1 MLKLK
6 LYLILIQSFAYTL
19 KINPKTLRYNSLN
32 FSLKGFHARFIRICY
47 PPPPQSAIKHRTPNN
62 EEIELPTH
70 ITSNLKKELRDYQ
83 KQAIYSYLEK
93 RQFNPTQ
100 KHFMF
105 EMATGSGKTLVMA
118 GLILEC
124 YKQGYQNFIFFVNS
138 ASILEKTKLNFID
151 SASSK
156 YLFSEN
162 ININDENTEIKSI
175 NNLNESHNNAI
186 NIYFSTIQG
195 LFSLFTRA
203 KENAITLEDL
213 KDQKLVFL
221 ADEAHHLNTE
231 TKKKLNDSEASEK
244 RNWESVVKLALEQNK
259 DNLLLEFSATIPN
272 EKSVKEK
279 YENLKAFTYTLKEF
293 SEDKF
298 CKNIYSLSY
307 ENKELE
313 TRFLGACVSSL
324 YKELLAQHHNIE
336 NFKPCILFKSERI
349 EESRKNQERFN
360 TFLENLNP
368 LDLEN
373 FFNHSRNAF
382 FKAAKSFFD
391 EKNYAPNLVALLQ
404 NKFKE
409 SVQINTNNEKELEK
423 GMLLLNSLEDRDNP
437 KRVIFSVDKLN
448 EGWDVLN
455 LFDIVRLKN
464 KANQKDTIKDAQLIG
479 RGARYYPFSYNDFKP
494 SCIEFYQRKFDLF
507 NPLSALERLD
517 YHAIYDSEFIA
528 KLKKELQELGL
539 GFIEKEKEK
548 TTIPLTPTKRFKC
561 YYASN
566 TKDKKKNLFNMDY
579 SDPVE
584 VKLKSLHVPLF
595 AFGVREKKVDF
606 KEENKG
612 DRTYYMT
619 HALNKI
625 PLNYF
630 LKALNLKNLDF
641 KTLKKAFK
649 KHAFNNKVGFIE
661 QYISPLKTNFHK
673 NQKFDDNKTL
683 LKLAVYVIENL
694 KDTLLKEQ
702 NEPSVSALELK
713 EFETHNKSLSTS
725 EWEKDVPPY
734 EWLLFK
740 DMRKLDSDLERE
752 FLGFINDHKELL
764 NKKFKEWCVLRND
777 HFTELKV
784 FCNIE
789 GPFYAQGFE
798 PDFILFAQTHED
810 GFLGFTCYMEAK
822 GEHLEP
828 SNAWKKEF
836 LGMLENATLKSHNK
850 KLHLKGLPFFT
861 LHNREVNDEFQ
872 TAFHQTFKDKEC

>member
-1 MLKLK
+1 
-6 LYLILIQSFAYTL
+6 
-19 KINPKTLRYNSLN
+19 
-32 FSLKGFHARFIRICY
+32 
-47 PPPPQSAIKHRTPNN
+47 PPPQSAIKDRTPNN
-62 EEIELPTH
+62 KEIELPTH
-70 ITSNLKKELRDYQ
+70 ITSNLKKELRGYQ

-93 RQFNPTQ
+93 RQSNPTQ

-138 ASILEKTKLNFID
+138 ASILEKTKLNFTD

-162 ININDENTEIKSI
+162 ININDKNTEIKSI

-259 DNLLLEFSATIPN
+259 DNLLLEFSATIPK
-272 EKSVKEK
+272 EKSVEDK
-279 YENLKAFTYTLKEF
+279 YKNLKAFAYTLKQF

-324 YKELLAQHHNIE
+324 YKELLAQRHNIE

-349 EESRKNQERFN
+349 EESKKNQERFN
-360 TFLENLNP
+360 AFLENLSP

-373 FFNHSRNAF
+373 FFHYGRNAF

-391 EKNYAPNLVALLQ
+391 EQNHAPNLVALLQ

-409 SVQINTNNEKELEK
+409 SVQINTNNEKELENH
-423 GMLLLNSLEDRDNP
+423 MLLLNSLEDRDNP

-494 SCIEFYQRKFDLF
+494 GRIEFYQRKFDLF

-528 KLKKELQELGL
+528 KLNEKLQISGL
-539 GFIEKEKEK
+539 GFVDEKR
-548 TTIPLTPTKRFKC
+548 TIPLTPTKRFKC

-566 TKDKKKNLFNMDY
+566 KREKNNNLFNKDY
-579 SDPVE
+579 SDTVE
-584 VKLKSLHVPLF
+584 ATLKSLHVPLF
-595 AFGVREKKVDF
+595 GFNVREKKVDF

-612 DRTYYMT
+612 DKTYYIPYI
-619 HALNKI
+619 LDKI

-641 KTLKKAFK
+641 KTLKKAFT

-673 NQKFDDNKTL
+673 NQKFDDNEIL
-683 LKLAVYVIENL
+683 LKLAVYIIENL

-702 NEPSVSALELK
+702 DEYDVSALELK
-713 EFETHNKSLSTS
+713 EFETHNKSLSAS
-725 EWEKDVPPY
+725 EWEKNIPPY

-740 DMRKLDSDLERE
+740 DMRKLDSDLERK
-752 FLGFINDHKELL
+752 FLDFINDHKELL
-764 NKKFKEWCVLRND
+764 DKKFKEWCVLRND
-777 HFTELKV
+777 HFAELKV
-784 FCNIE
+784 FCNIK

-810 GFLGFTCYMEAK
+810 EFLGFTCYMEAK
-822 GEHLEP
+822 GEHLEH
-828 SNAWKKEF
+828 SNAWKEEF
-836 LGMLENATLKSHNK
+836 LEMLENATLKSHNK

-861 LHNREVNDEFQ
+861 LHNSVINDEFQ

>member
-1 MLKLK
+1 
-6 LYLILIQSFAYTL
+6 
-19 KINPKTLRYNSLN
+19 
-32 FSLKGFHARFIRICY
+32 
-47 PPPPQSAIKHRTPNN
+47 
-62 EEIELPTH
+62 
-70 ITSNLKKELRDYQ
+70 
-83 KQAIYSYLEK
+83 
-93 RQFNPTQ
+93 
-100 KHFMF
+100 MF

-138 ASILEKTKLNFID
+138 TSILEKTKLNFTD
-151 SASSK
+151 SVSSK

-162 ININDENTEIKSI
+162 ISINDENTEIKSI
-175 NNLNESHNNAI
+175 NNLNESQTSAI

-195 LFSLFTRA
+195 LFSLFTKV
-203 KENAITLEDL
+203 KENAITIEDL

-231 TKKKLNDSEASEK
+231 TKKKLNNAESSEK
-244 RNWESVVKLALEQNK
+244 HNWESVVKLALEQNK

-272 EKSVKEK
+272 EKSVKDK
-279 YENLKAFTYTLKEF
+279 YENLKVITYTLKEF

-349 EESRKNQERFN
+349 EDSKENQERFN
-360 TFLENLNP
+360 AFLENLSP

-382 FKAAKSFFD
+382 FKDAKDFFD
-391 EKNYAPNLVALLQ
+391 KQHYTPNLAAFLQ
-404 NKFKE
+404 TKFKK

-423 GMLLLNSLEDRDNP
+423 GMLLLNSLEDRQNP

-464 KANQKDTIKDAQLIG
+464 KASQKDTTKDAQLIG
-479 RGARYYPFSYNDFKP
+479 RGARYYPFSYNDLKA
-494 SCIEFYQRKFDLF
+494 SNIEFYQRKFDLF

-528 KLKKELQELGL
+528 ELKKDLEKLGL
-539 GFIEKEKEK
+539 GLMDEKENKEK
-548 TTIPLTPTKRFKC
+548 QTIPLTPTKCFKC

-566 TKDKKKNLFNMDY
+566 TKDKNKNLFTKDY
-579 SDPVE
+579 TGPVG
-584 VKLKSLHVPLF
+584 VKLESLHVPLS
-595 AFGVREKKVDF
+595 GSNVHEKKVDF

-612 DRTYYMT
+612 DKTYYKPHT
-619 HALNKI
+619 LDKI

-630 LKALNLKNLDF
+630 LKALNVKNLDF

-649 KHAFNNKVGFIE
+649 KHAFNNKVEFIE
-661 QYISPLKTNFHK
+661 RYISQLKTNFHK
-673 NQKFDDNKTL
+673 NQKFDDNKIL
-683 LKLAVYVIENL
+683 LKLAVYIIENL

-702 NEPSVSALELK
+702 DKYNVSALELK
-713 EFETHNKSLSTS
+713 EFETHNRSLSAS
-725 EWEKDVPPY
+725 EFEKDIPFY

-740 DMRKLDSDLERE
+740 DMRKLDSDLERK
-752 FLGFINDHKELL
+752 FLDFINDHKEVLD
-764 NKKFKEWCVLRND
+764 KKFKEWCVLRND
-777 HFTELKV
+777 YFTELKV

-789 GPFYAQGFE
+789 NSPYYAQGFE
-798 PDFILFAQTHED
+798 PDFILFAQTHSDE
-810 GFLGFTCYMEAK
+810 FLGFTCYMEAK
-822 GEHLEP
+822 GEHLEH
-828 SNAWKKEF
+828 SNAWKEEF
-836 LGMLENATLKSHNK
+836 LEMLENAALKSHNK
-850 KLHLKGLPFFT
+850 KLDLKGLPFFT
-861 LHNREVNDEFQ
+861 LHNRVANSEFT
-872 TAFHQTFKDKEC
+872 TAFNQIFKDQKC

>member
-1 MLKLK
+1 
-6 LYLILIQSFAYTL
+6 
-19 KINPKTLRYNSLN
+19 
-32 FSLKGFHARFIRICY
+32 
-47 PPPPQSAIKHRTPNN
+47 PPQSAIKNHALNNAPNN
-62 EEIELPTH
+62 EEIDLPTH

-83 KQAIYSYLEK
+83 KQAIYNYLEK
-93 RQFNPTQ
+93 RQSNPTQ

-138 ASILEKTKLNFID
+138 TSILEKTRLNFTD
-151 SASSK
+151 SVSSK

-175 NNLNESHNNAI
+175 NNLNESHNGAI

-195 LFSLFTRA
+195 LFSLFTKA
-203 KENAITLEDL
+203 KENAISIEDL

-259 DNLLLEFSATIPN
+259 DNLLLEFSATIPK
-272 EKSVKEK
+272 EKSVEEK
-279 YENLKAFTYTLKEF
+279 YKNLKVATYTLKEF

-349 EESRKNQERFN
+349 EDSKENQERFN
-360 TFLENLNP
+360 AFLENLSP

-373 FFNHSRNAF
+373 FFNYSRNAF
-382 FKAAKSFFD
+382 FKDAKNFFD
-391 EKNYAPNLVALLQ
+391 KQKYTPNLTAFLQ
-404 NKFKE
+404 TKFKK

-464 KANQKDTIKDAQLIG
+464 KASQKDTTKDAQLIG

-494 SCIEFYQRKFDLF
+494 SRIEFYQRKFDF
-507 NPLSALERLD
+507 SNPLSALERLD
-517 YHAIYDSEFIA
+517 YHAVYDSEFIA
-528 KLKKELQELGL
+528 QLNNELQDLGL
-539 GFIEKEKEK
+539 GFVNEKQ
-548 TTIPLTPTKRFKC
+548 TIPLTPTKRFKC

-566 TKDKKKNLFNMDY
+566 KRDKNKNLFNKDY
-579 SDPVE
+579 TDPVE
-584 VKLKSLHVPLF
+584 ATLQSLHVPLF
-595 AFGVREKKVDF
+595 AFNVREKKVDF

-612 DRTYYMT
+612 DRTYYIPHT
-619 HALNKI
+619 LDKI
-625 PLNYF
+625 PINYF

-661 QYISPLKTNFHK
+661 RYISPLKTNFHK
-673 NQKFDDNKTL
+673 NQKFDDNKNL
-683 LKLAVYVIENL
+683 LKLAVYIIENL

-702 NEPSVSALELK
+702 DKYEVSALELK
-713 EFETHNKSLSTS
+713 EFETHNKSLSAS
-725 EWEKDVPPY
+725 EWEKDIPFY

-752 FLGFINDHKELL
+752 FLDFINKNKEVLD
-764 NKKFKEWCVLRND
+764 KKFKEWCVLRND

-810 GFLGFTCYMEAK
+810 EFLGFTCYMEAK
-822 GEHLEP
+822 GEYLED
-828 SNAWKKEF
+828 SNAWKEEF
-836 LGMLENATLKSHNK
+836 LEALENTTLKSHNK

-861 LHNREVNDEFQ
+861 FTNNNRRLNAEFVE
-872 TAFHQTFKDKEC
+872 AFNQTFKDKEC

>member
-1 MLKLK
+1 M
-6 LYLILIQSFAYTL
+6 ILIQARASKVNL
-19 KINPKTLRYNSLN
+19 KTLRYNFLT
-32 FSLKGFHARFIRICY
+32 FSLRDFMQDLFTQGY
-47 PPPPQSAIKHRTPNN
+47 PPPPQSAIKDHAPNN
-62 EEIELPTH
+62 GEIELPTH
-70 ITSNLKKELRDYQ
+70 ITSNLKNELRDYQ
-83 KQAIYSYLEK
+83 KQAINNYLEK
-93 RQFNPTQ
+93 RQSNPFQ

-138 ASILEKTKLNFID
+138 TSILEKTKLNFTD
-151 SASSK
+151 SVSSK
-156 YLFSEN
+156 YLFNEN

-175 NNLNESHNNAI
+175 NNLNESHNSAI

-195 LFSLFTRA
+195 LFSLFTKA
-203 KENAITLEDL
+203 KENAITIEDL

-231 TKKKLNDSEASEK
+231 TKKKLSDAESSEK

-259 DNLLLEFSATIPN
+259 NNLLLEFSATIPN
-272 EKSVKEK
+272 EKSVEEK
-279 YENLKAFTYTLKEF
+279 YKNLKVATYTLKEF

-324 YKELLAQHHNIE
+324 YKELLAQHHNVG

-349 EESRKNQERFN
+349 EDSKENQERFN
-360 TFLENLNP
+360 TFLENLSP

-382 FKAAKSFFD
+382 FKAAKNFFD
-391 EKNYAPNLVALLQ
+391 ERNYTPNLVAFLQ
-404 NKFKE
+404 TKFKK
-409 SVQINTNNEKELEK
+409 STQINTNNEKELEK

-464 KANQKDTIKDAQLIG
+464 KANQKDTTKDAQLIG

-494 SCIEFYQRKFDLF
+494 SCIEFYQRKFDF
-507 NPLSALERLD
+507 SNPLSALERLD

-528 KLKKELQELGL
+528 QLNNELQDLGL
-539 GFIEKEKEK
+539 GFVNEKQ
-548 TTIPLTPTKRFKC
+548 TIPLTPTKRFKC

-566 TKDKKKNLFNMDY
+566 KREKNNNLFNKDY

-584 VKLKSLHVPLF
+584 ATLKSLHVPLF
-595 AFGVREKKVDF
+595 GFNVREKKVDF

-612 DRTYYMT
+612 DTTYYIPHT
-619 HALNKI
+619 LDKI
-625 PLNYF
+625 PINYF

-661 QYISPLKTNFHK
+661 QYISHLKTNFHK
-673 NQKFDDNKTL
+673 NQKFDNNEIL
-683 LKLAVYVIENL
+683 LKLAVYIIENL

-702 NEPSVSALELK
+702 DKYEVSALELK
-713 EFETHNKSLSTS
+713 EFETHNKSLSAS
-725 EWEKDVPPY
+725 EWEKNIPPY

-740 DMRKLDSDLERE
+740 DMRKLDSDLERK

-789 GPFYAQGFE
+789 NSPFYAQGFE

-810 GFLGFTCYMEAK
+810 EFLGFTCYMEAK

-828 SNAWKKEF
+828 SNAWKEEF
-836 LGMLENATLKSHNK
+836 LETLENATLKSHNK

-861 LHNREVNDEFQ
+861 LHNDVINDEFQ

>member
-1 MLKLK
+1 
-6 LYLILIQSFAYTL
+6 
-19 KINPKTLRYNSLN
+19 
-32 FSLKGFHARFIRICY
+32 
-47 PPPPQSAIKHRTPNN
+47 
-62 EEIELPTH
+62 
-70 ITSNLKKELRDYQ
+70 
-83 KQAIYSYLEK
+83 
-93 RQFNPTQ
+93 
-100 KHFMF
+100 MF

-138 ASILEKTKLNFID
+138 TSILEKTKLNFTD

-175 NNLNESHNNAI
+175 NNLNESNNGAI

-195 LFSLFTRA
+195 LFSLLTKV
-203 KENAITLEDL
+203 KENAITMEDL

-231 TKKKLNDSEASEK
+231 TKKKLSDAEFSEK

-272 EKSVKEK
+272 EKSVKDK
-279 YENLKAFTYTLKEF
+279 YENLKAITYTLKEF

-307 ENKELE
+307 ENKESE

-349 EESRKNQERFN
+349 EDSKENQKRFN
-360 TFLENLNP
+360 AFLENLSP
-368 LDLEN
+368 LDVEN
-373 FFNHSRNAF
+373 FFNYSRNAF
-382 FKAAKSFFD
+382 FKDAKNFFD
-391 EKNYAPNLVALLQ
+391 ERNYTPNLVAFLQ
-404 NKFKE
+404 TKFKK

-464 KANQKDTIKDAQLIG
+464 KAIQKDTIKDAQLIG
-479 RGARYYPFSYNDFKP
+479 RGARYYPFSYNDFKQNR
-494 SCIEFYQRKFDLF
+494 IEFYQRKFDLSH
-507 NPLSALERLD
+507 PLSVLERLD

-528 KLKKELQELGL
+528 KLNKDLEELGL
-539 GFIEKEKEK
+539 GFINEQEKQ
-548 TTIPLTPTKRFKC
+548 TIPLTPTKHFKC

-566 TKDKKKNLFNMDY
+566 TKDKKKNLLKDY
-579 SDPVE
+579 TGPIE
-584 VKLKSLHVPLF
+584 AKLRSLHVPLF
-595 AFGVREKKVDF
+595 GFSVHEKKVDF
-606 KEENKG
+606 KENKG
-612 DRTYYMT
+612 DGTRYELL
-619 HALNKI
+619 ALNKI

-630 LKALNLKNLDF
+630 LKALNVKNLDF

-649 KHAFNNKVGFIE
+649 KHPFNNKVEFIE
-661 QYISPLKTNFHK
+661 QYISQLKTNFHK
-673 NQKFDDNKTL
+673 KQKFDDEKTL
-683 LKLAVYVIENL
+683 LKLAVYIIENL
-694 KDTLLKEQ
+694 NDTLLKEQ
-702 NEPSVSALELK
+702 DQYEVSALELK
-713 EFETHNKSLSTS
+713 EFETHNRSLSAS
-725 EWEKDVPPY
+725 EFEKDIPPY

-740 DMRKLDSDLERE
+740 DMRKLDSELERE
-752 FLGFINDHKELL
+752 FLDYINDHKEILD
-764 NKKFKEWCVLRND
+764 KKFKEWCVLRND

-789 GPFYAQGFE
+789 GNYHGQGFE

-810 GFLGFTCYMEAK
+810 EFLGFTCYMEAK
-822 GEHLEP
+822 GEYLEP

-836 LGMLENATLKSHNK
+836 LERLESATLKSRNK
-850 KLHLKGLPFFT
+850 KLDLKGLPFFT
-861 LHNREVNDEFQ
+861 LPNKAITEEFQ
-872 TAFHQTFKDKEC
+872 NAFDKIFKNHSC

>member
-1 MLKLK
+1 
-6 LYLILIQSFAYTL
+6 
-19 KINPKTLRYNSLN
+19 
-32 FSLKGFHARFIRICY
+32 
-47 PPPPQSAIKHRTPNN
+47 
-62 EEIELPTH
+62 
-70 ITSNLKKELRDYQ
+70 
-83 KQAIYSYLEK
+83 
-93 RQFNPTQ
+93 
-100 KHFMF
+100 MF

-138 ASILEKTKLNFID
+138 TSILEKTKLNFTD

-162 ININDENTEIKSI
+162 ININDENIEIKSI
-175 NNLNESHNNAI
+175 NNLNESHSNAI

-195 LFSLFTRA
+195 LFSLFTKA

-259 DNLLLEFSATIPN
+259 DNLLLEFSATIPK
-272 EKSVKEK
+272 EKSVEEK
-279 YENLKAFTYTLKEF
+279 YKNLKVATYTLKEF

-307 ENKELE
+307 ENKELK

-324 YKELLAQHHNIE
+324 YKELLAQHYNIE

-349 EESRKNQERFN
+349 EDSKENQERFN
-360 TFLENLNP
+360 AFLENLIP

-373 FFNHSRNAF
+373 FFNYSRNAF
-382 FKAAKSFFD
+382 FKDAKNFFD
-391 EKNYAPNLVALLQ
+391 KQHYTPNLAALLQ
-404 NKFKE
+404 TKFKK

-464 KANQKDTIKDAQLIG
+464 KASQKDTTKDAQLIG

-494 SCIEFYQRKFDLF
+494 NRIEFYQRKFDF
-507 NPLSALERLD
+507 SNPLSALERLD
-517 YHAIYDSEFIA
+517 YHAVYDSEFIA
-528 KLKKELQELGL
+528 QLNNELQVLGL
-539 GFIEKEKEK
+539 GFVNEKQ
-548 TTIPLTPTKRFKC
+548 TIPLTPTKRFKC

-566 TKDKKKNLFNMDY
+566 TKDKKKNLFNKDY
-579 SDPVE
+579 TDPVK
-584 VKLKSLHVPLF
+584 VKLQSLHVPLC
-595 AFGVREKKVDF
+595 AFDVREKQVDF

-612 DRTYYMT
+612 DTTYYIPHT
-619 HALNKI
+619 LDKI

-649 KHAFNNKVGFIE
+649 KHPFNNKVGFIE
-661 QYISPLKTNFHK
+661 CYISPLKTNFHK
-673 NQKFDDNKTL
+673 DQKFDDNKIL
-683 LKLAVYVIENL
+683 LKLAVYIIENL

-702 NEPSVSALELK
+702 DKYEMSALELK
-713 EFETHNKSLSTS
+713 EFETHNKSLSAS
-725 EWEKDVPPY
+725 EWEKDIPFY

-740 DMRKLDSDLERE
+740 DMRKLDSDLERK
-752 FLGFINDHKELL
+752 FLVFINDNKEVLD
-764 NKKFKEWCVLRND
+764 KKFKEWCVLRND

-789 GPFYAQGFE
+789 NSPYYAQGFE
-798 PDFILFAQTHED
+798 PDFILFAQTHSDE
-810 GFLGFTCYMEAK
+810 FLGFTCYMEAK

-836 LGMLENATLKSHNK
+836 LEMLENAALKSHNK
-850 KLHLKGLPFFT
+850 KLDLKGLPFFT
-861 LHNREVNDEFQ
+861 LHNNKAVNDEFA
-872 TAFHQTFKDKEC
+872 TAFDQIFKD

>member
-1 MLKLK
+1 M
-6 LYLILIQSFAYTL
+6 
-19 KINPKTLRYNSLN
+19 
-32 FSLKGFHARFIRICY
+32 KGFHARFIRTCY
-47 PPPPQSAIKHRTPNN
+47 PPPPQSAIKDRTPNN
-62 EEIELPTH
+62 APNDKEIELPTH

-83 KQAIYSYLEK
+83 KQAIYNYLEK
-93 RQFNPTQ
+93 RQSNPTQ

-124 YKQGYQNFIFFVNS
+124 CKQGYQNFIFFVNS
-138 ASILEKTKLNFID
+138 TSILEKTKLNFTD
-151 SASSK
+151 SVSSK

-195 LFSLFTRA
+195 LFSLFTKA

-231 TKKKLNDSEASEK
+231 TKKKLSDAEFSEK

-272 EKSVKEK
+272 EKSVKDK
-279 YENLKAFTYTLKEF
+279 YENLKVVTYTLKEF

-307 ENKELE
+307 ENKALE

-349 EESRKNQERFN
+349 EESKKNQERFN
-360 TFLENLNP
+360 AFLENLSP

-373 FFNHSRNAF
+373 FFHYSRNAF
-382 FKAAKSFFD
+382 FKDAKNFFD
-391 EKNYAPNLVALLQ
+391 KQKYTPNLTAFLQ
-404 NKFKE
+404 TKFKK
-409 SVQINTNNEKELEK
+409 STQINTNNEKELEK

-464 KANQKDTIKDAQLIG
+464 KASQKDTIKDAQLIG
-479 RGARYYPFSYNDFKP
+479 RGARYYPFSYNDLKP
-494 SCIEFYQRKFDLF
+494 SQIEFYQRKFDF
-507 NPLSALERLD
+507 SNPLSTLERLD
-517 YHAIYDSEFIA
+517 YHAVYDSEFIA
-528 KLKKELQELGL
+528 KLNNELQDLGL
-539 GFIEKEKEK
+539 GFVNEKQ
-548 TTIPLTPTKRFKC
+548 TIPLTPTKHFKC

-566 TKDKKKNLFNMDY
+566 TKDKNKNLFNKDY
-579 SDPVE
+579 TDPVE
-584 VKLKSLHVPLF
+584 ATLKSLHVPLF
-595 AFGVREKKVDF
+595 AFDVREKKVDF

-612 DRTYYMT
+612 DRTYY
-619 HALNKI
+619 I
-625 PLNYF
+625 PHTLGEIPINYF

-649 KHAFNNKVGFIE
+649 KHAFNNKVEFIE
-661 QYISPLKTNFHK
+661 RYVSLLKTNFHK
-673 NQKFDDNKTL
+673 SQKFDNNEIL
-683 LKLAVYVIENL
+683 LKLAVYIIGNL

-702 NEPSVSALELK
+702 DKYEVSALELK
-713 EFETHNKSLSTS
+713 EFETHNKSLSAS
-725 EWEKDVPPY
+725 EWEKDIPFY

-740 DMRKLDSDLERE
+740 DMRKLDSDLERD
-752 FLGFINDHKELL
+752 FLVFINDHKEILD
-764 NKKFKEWCVLRND
+764 KKFKEWCVLRND

-789 GPFYAQGFE
+789 NSPYYAEGFE
-798 PDFILFAQTHED
+798 PDFILFAQTHSDE
-810 GFLGFTCYMEAK
+810 FLGFTCYMEAK

-828 SNAWKKEF
+828 SSAWKKEF
-836 LGMLENATLKSHNK
+836 LETLENAALKSRNK
-850 KLHLKGLPFFT
+850 KLNLKGLPFFT
-861 LHNREVNDEFQ
+861 LHNGVVNEKFD
-872 TAFHQTFKDKEC
+872 TAFNQIFKDPSC

>member
-1 MLKLK
+1 MK
-6 LYLILIQSFAYTL
+6 
-19 KINPKTLRYNSLN
+19 N
-32 FSLKGFHARFIRICY
+32 H
-47 PPPPQSAIKHRTPNN
+47 TPNN
-62 EEIELPTH
+62 APNNKEIELPTH

-83 KQAIYSYLEK
+83 KQAIHNYLEK
-93 RQFNPTQ
+93 RQSHPTQ

-138 ASILEKTKLNFID
+138 TSILEKTKLNFTD
-151 SASSK
+151 SVSSK

-195 LFSLFTRA
+195 LFSLFTKA

-279 YENLKAFTYTLKEF
+279 YENLKVATYTLKEF

-349 EESRKNQERFN
+349 EDSKENQERFN
-360 TFLENLNP
+360 AFLENLSP

-373 FFNHSRNAF
+373 FFHYSRNAF
-382 FKAAKSFFD
+382 FKAAKNFFD
-391 EKNYAPNLVALLQ
+391 KQKYTPNLTALLQ
-404 NKFKE
+404 TKFKK
-409 SVQINTNNEKELEK
+409 STQINTNNEKELEK

-464 KANQKDTIKDAQLIG
+464 KASQKDTIKDAQLIG

-494 SCIEFYQRKFDLF
+494 GRIEFYQRKFDLF

-528 KLKKELQELGL
+528 KLNNELQISGL
-539 GFIEKEKEK
+539 GFVNEKQ
-548 TTIPLTPTKRFKC
+548 TIPLTPTKRFKC

-566 TKDKKKNLFNMDY
+566 KREKNNNLFNKDY
-579 SDPVE
+579 SAPVE
-584 VKLKSLHVPLF
+584 ATLKSLHVPLF
-595 AFGVREKKVDF
+595 GFNVHEKKVGF

-612 DRTYYMT
+612 DETYFEPHT
-619 HALNKI
+619 LNEI
-625 PLNYF
+625 PINYF

-661 QYISPLKTNFHK
+661 RYVSSLKTNFHIS
-673 NQKFDDNKTL
+673 QKFDDNKIL
-683 LKLAVYVIENL
+683 LKLAVYIIGNL

-702 NEPSVSALELK
+702 DKYEVSALELK
-713 EFETHNKSLSTS
+713 EFETHNKSLSAS
-725 EWEKDVPPY
+725 EWEKGIPFY

-740 DMRKLDSDLERE
+740 DMRKLDSDLERK
-752 FLGFINDHKELL
+752 FLDFINKNKELL
-764 NKKFKEWCVLRND
+764 DKKFKEWCVLRND
-777 HFTELKV
+777 HFAELKV

-810 GFLGFTCYMEAK
+810 EFLGFTCYMEVK
-822 GEHLEP
+822 GEHLER
-828 SNAWKKEF
+828 SSAWKKEF
-836 LGMLENATLKSHNK
+836 LEMLENATLKSHNK

-861 LHNREVNDEFQ
+861 FTNNNRRLNAEFVE
-872 TAFHQTFKDKEC
+872 AFNQTFKDKEC

>member
-1 MLKLK
+1 MQDSS
-6 LYLILIQSFAYTL
+6 IQS
-19 KINPKTLRYNSLN
+19 
-32 FSLKGFHARFIRICY
+32 Y
-47 PPPPQSAIKHRTPNN
+47 PPPPQSAIKNHALNNAPNN
-62 EEIELPTH
+62 KEIDLPTH

-83 KQAIYSYLEK
+83 KQAIYNYLEK
-93 RQFNPTQ
+93 RQSHPTQ

-138 ASILEKTKLNFID
+138 TSILEKTKLNFTD
-151 SASSK
+151 SVSSK

-162 ININDENTEIKSI
+162 IHINDENTEIKSI

-195 LFSLFTRA
+195 LFSLFTKA
-203 KENAITLEDL
+203 KENAISIEDL

-244 RNWESVVKLALEQNK
+244 RNWESVAKLALEQNK
-259 DNLLLEFSATIPN
+259 DNLLLEFSATIPK
-272 EKSVKEK
+272 EKSVEEK
-279 YENLKAFTYTLKEF
+279 YKNLKVVTYTLKEF

-307 ENKELE
+307 ENKALE

-349 EESRKNQERFN
+349 EDSKENQERFN
-360 TFLENLNP
+360 AFLDNLSP
-368 LDLEN
+368 SDLEN
-373 FFNHSRNAF
+373 FFNYSRNAF
-382 FKAAKSFFD
+382 FKDAKNFFD
-391 EKNYAPNLVALLQ
+391 ERNYTANLVAFLQ
-404 NKFKE
+404 TKFKK
-409 SVQINTNNEKELEK
+409 STQINTNNEKELEK

-464 KANQKDTIKDAQLIG
+464 KANQKDTTKEAQLIG

-494 SCIEFYQRKFDLF
+494 SRIEFYQRKFDF
-507 NPLSALERLD
+507 SNPLSALERLD

-528 KLKKELQELGL
+528 QLKKDLKEIGL
-539 GFIEKEKEK
+539 GFIDENKEKQ
-548 TTIPLTPTKRFKC
+548 TIPLTPTKRFKC

-566 TKDKKKNLFNMDY
+566 TKDKNKNLFNKDY
-579 SDPVE
+579 TDPVE
-584 VKLKSLHVPLF
+584 VKLQSLHVPLF
-595 AFGVREKKVDF
+595 AFDVREKKVDF
-606 KEENKG
+606 KEENKS
-612 DRTYYMT
+612 DKTFYLP
-619 HALNKI
+619 HALDKI

-649 KHAFNNKVGFIE
+649 KHAFNNKVEFIK

-673 NQKFDDNKTL
+673 SQKFDNNEIL
-683 LKLAVYVIENL
+683 LKLAVYIIENL

-702 NEPSVSALELK
+702 DKYEVSTLELK
-713 EFETHNKSLSTS
+713 EFETHNKSLSAS
-725 EWEKDVPPY
+725 EWEKDIPFY

-752 FLGFINDHKELL
+752 FLVFINDHKEVLD
-764 NKKFKEWCVLRND
+764 KKFKEWCVLRND
-777 HFTELKV
+777 HFTELKI
-784 FCNIE
+784 FCDIE

-810 GFLGFTCYMEAK
+810 EFLGFTCYMEAK

-828 SNAWKKEF
+828 SSAWKKEF
-836 LGMLENATLKSHNK
+836 LEMLENAALKSRNK
-850 KLHLKGLPFFT
+850 KLHLKGLPFFMF
-861 LHNREVNDEFQ
+861 HNGAVNGEFA

>member
-1 MLKLK
+1 MQDLFTQG
-6 LYLILIQSFAYTL
+6 Y
-19 KINPKTLRYNSLN
+19 
-32 FSLKGFHARFIRICY
+32 
-47 PPPPQSAIKHRTPNN
+47 PPQSAIKDRTPNN
-62 EEIELPTH
+62 APNNKEIELPTH

-83 KQAIYSYLEK
+83 KKAIHHYLEK
-93 RQFNPTQ
+93 RQSHPTQ

-124 YKQGYQNFIFFVNS
+124 CKQGYQNFIFFVNS
-138 ASILEKTKLNFID
+138 TSILEKTKLNFID

-162 ININDENTEIKSI
+162 IHINDENTEIKSI
-175 NNLNESHNNAI
+175 NNLNESQASAI

-195 LFSLFTRA
+195 LFSLFTKA
-203 KENAITLEDL
+203 KENAISIEDL

-231 TKKKLNDSEASEK
+231 TKKKLSDAESNEK
-244 RNWESVVKLALEQNK
+244 HNWESVVKLALEQNK

-272 EKSVKEK
+272 EKSVKDK
-279 YENLKAFTYTLKEF
+279 YKNLKVITYTLKEF

-307 ENKELE
+307 ENKEL
-313 TRFLGACVSSL
+313 
-324 YKELLAQHHNIE
+324 LAQHHNTG

-349 EESRKNQERFN
+349 EDSKDNQERFN
-360 TFLENLNP
+360 TFLENLSP

-382 FKAAKSFFD
+382 FKDSKNFFD
-391 EKNYAPNLVALLQ
+391 KQHYTPNLAALLQ
-404 NKFKE
+404 TKFKK

-423 GMLLLNSLEDRDNP
+423 SMLLLNSLEDRQNP

-464 KANQKDTIKDAQLIG
+464 KASQKDTTKDAQLIG
-479 RGARYYPFSYNDFKP
+479 RGARYYPFSYNDLKP
-494 SCIEFYQRKFDLF
+494 SQIEFYQRKFDLF
-507 NPLSALERLD
+507 NPLSTLERLD

-528 KLKKELQELGL
+528 KLNNELQDLGL
-539 GFIEKEKEK
+539 GFVNEKQ
-548 TTIPLTPTKRFKC
+548 TIPLTPTKHFKC

-566 TKDKKKNLFNMDY
+566 TKDKNKNLFNKDY
-579 SDPVE
+579 TDSVK
-584 VKLKSLHVPLF
+584 VKLQSLHVPLF
-595 AFGVREKKVDF
+595 AFDVREKKVDF
-606 KEENKG
+606 KEESKG
-612 DRTYYMT
+612 DTTYYIPHT
-619 HALNKI
+619 LDKI

-630 LKALNLKNLDF
+630 LKAFNLKNLDF

-661 QYISPLKTNFHK
+661 RYISPLKTNFHK
-673 NQKFDDNKTL
+673 NQKFDDNKIL
-683 LKLAVYVIENL
+683 LKLAVYIIENL

-702 NEPSVSALELK
+702 DKYEVSALELK
-713 EFETHNKSLSTS
+713 EFETHNKSLSAS
-725 EWEKDVPPY
+725 ELEKDIPSY

-740 DMRKLDSDLERE
+740 DMRKLDSDLERK
-752 FLGFINDHKELL
+752 FLDFINKHKEVLD
-764 NKKFKEWCVLRND
+764 KKFKEWCVLRND

-789 GPFYAQGFE
+789 NSPYYAQGFE
-798 PDFILFAQTHED
+798 PDFILFAQTHSDE
-810 GFLGFTCYMEAK
+810 FLGFTCYVEAK
-822 GEHLEP
+822 GEHLEH
-828 SNAWKKEF
+828 SNAWKEEF
-836 LGMLENATLKSHNK
+836 LEMLENAVLKSHNK
-850 KLHLKGLPFFT
+850 KLDLKGLPFFT
-861 LHNREVNDEFQ
+861 LKNIHNNKVVNSEFK
-872 TAFHQTFKDKEC
+872 TAFDQIFKDQEC

>member
-1 MLKLK
+1 MQDLFT
-6 LYLILIQSFAYTL
+6 Q
-19 KINPKTLRYNSLN
+19 
-32 FSLKGFHARFIRICY
+32 GY
-47 PPPPQSAIKHRTPNN
+47 PPPPQSAIKDRTPNTPN
-62 EEIELPTH
+62 NGGIELPTH
-70 ITSNLKKELRDYQ
+70 ITSNLKNELRNYQ
-83 KQAIYSYLEK
+83 KQAIHNYLEK
-93 RQFNPTQ
+93 RQSHPTQ

-124 YKQGYQNFIFFVNS
+124 CKQGYQNFIFFVNS
-138 ASILEKTKLNFID
+138 TSILEKTKLNFID
-151 SASSK
+151 SVSSK

-162 ININDENTEIKSI
+162 ITINDENTEIKSI
-175 NNLNESHNNAI
+175 NHLNESQASAI

-195 LFSLFTRA
+195 LFSLFTKA
-203 KENAITLEDL
+203 KENAISIEDL

-231 TKKKLNDSEASEK
+231 TKKKLSDAESNEK
-244 RNWESVVKLALEQNK
+244 HNWESVVKLALEQNK

-272 EKSVKEK
+272 EKSVKDK
-279 YENLKAFTYTLKEF
+279 YENLKVITYTLKEF

-349 EESRKNQERFN
+349 EDSKENQERFN
-360 TFLENLNP
+360 AFLENLSP

-382 FKAAKSFFD
+382 FKDAKNFFD
-391 EKNYAPNLVALLQ
+391 KQHYTTNLAALLQ
-404 NKFKE
+404 TKFKK

-423 GMLLLNSLEDRDNP
+423 SMLLLNSLEDRQNP

-464 KANQKDTIKDAQLIG
+464 KANQKDTTKDAQLIG
-479 RGARYYPFSYNDFKP
+479 RGARYYPFSYNDLKP
-494 SCIEFYQRKFDLF
+494 SQIEFYQRKFDLF

-528 KLKKELQELGL
+528 KLKKELQDLGL
-539 GFIEKEKEK
+539 GFVNEKQ
-548 TTIPLTPTKRFKC
+548 TIPLTPTKNLKC

-566 TKDKKKNLFNMDY
+566 TKNKNKNLFKDY
-579 SDPVE
+579 TDSVG
-584 VKLKSLHVPLF
+584 VKLQSLHVPLF

-612 DRTYYMT
+612 DKTYYIPHT
-619 HALNKI
+619 LDKI

-661 QYISPLKTNFHK
+661 RYISQLKTNFHK
-673 NQKFDDNKTL
+673 NQKFDDNKIL
-683 LKLAVYVIENL
+683 LKLAVYIIENL

-702 NEPSVSALELK
+702 DKYDVSALELK
-713 EFETHNKSLSTS
+713 EFETHNRSLSAS
-725 EWEKDVPPY
+725 ELEKDIPLY

-752 FLGFINDHKELL
+752 FLDFINNHKEVLD
-764 NKKFKEWCVLRND
+764 KRFKEWCVLRND
-777 HFTELKV
+777 RFTELKV

-789 GPFYAQGFE
+789 NSPYYAQGFE
-798 PDFILFAQTHED
+798 PDFILFAQTHSDE
-810 GFLGFTCYMEAK
+810 FLGFTCYMEAK
-822 GEHLEP
+822 GEHLEH
-828 SNAWKKEF
+828 SNAWKEEF
-836 LGMLENATLKSHNK
+836 LEMLENAVLKSHNK
-850 KLHLKGLPFFT
+850 KLDLKGLPFFT
-861 LHNREVNDEFQ
+861 LKNSVVSEFT
-872 TAFHQTFKDKEC
+872 TAFNQIFKDQKC

>member
-1 MLKLK
+1 MLC
-6 LYLILIQSFAYTL
+6 
-19 KINPKTLRYNSLN
+19 KIH
-32 FSLKGFHARFIRICY
+32 SLKVT
-47 PPPPQSAIKHRTPNN
+47 PPPQSAIKDHTPNN
-62 EEIELPTH
+62 VPSNGEIELPTH

-83 KQAIYSYLEK
+83 KQAIYNYLEK
-93 RQFNPTQ
+93 RQSHPTQ

-124 YKQGYQNFIFFVNS
+124 CKQGYQNFIFFVNS
-138 ASILEKTKLNFID
+138 TSILEKTKLNFTD

-175 NNLNESHNNAI
+175 NNLNESHNGAI

-195 LFSLFTRA
+195 LFSLFTKA
-203 KENAITLEDL
+203 KENAISIEDL

-259 DNLLLEFSATIPN
+259 DNLLLEFSATIPK
-272 EKSVKEK
+272 EKSVEEK
-279 YENLKAFTYTLKEF
+279 YKNLKVITYTLKEF

-349 EESRKNQERFN
+349 EDSKENQERFN
-360 TFLENLNP
+360 AFLENLSP

-373 FFNHSRNAF
+373 FFNYSRNAF
-382 FKAAKSFFD
+382 FKDSKNFFD
-391 EKNYAPNLVALLQ
+391 KQKYTSNLAALLQ
-404 NKFKE
+404 TKFKK
-409 SVQINTNNEKELEK
+409 STQINTNNEKELEK

-464 KANQKDTIKDAQLIG
+464 KASQKDTTKDAQLIG

-494 SCIEFYQRKFDLF
+494 GRIEFYQRKFDLF

-517 YHAIYDSEFIA
+517 YHAVYDSEFIA
-528 KLKKELQELGL
+528 KLNNELQDLGL
-539 GFIEKEKEK
+539 GFVNEKQ
-548 TTIPLTPTKRFKC
+548 TIPLTPTKRFKC

-566 TKDKKKNLFNMDY
+566 KRDKNKNLFNKDY
-579 SDPVE
+579 TDSVK
-584 VKLKSLHVPLF
+584 VKLQSLHVPLF
-595 AFGVREKKVDF
+595 AFNVREKKVDF

-612 DRTYYMT
+612 DRTYYIPHT
-619 HALNKI
+619 LNKI
-625 PLNYF
+625 PINYF

-649 KHAFNNKVGFIE
+649 KHAFSNKVGFIE
-661 QYISPLKTNFHK
+661 RYISHLKTNFHK
-673 NQKFDDNKTL
+673 DQKFDDNKIL
-683 LKLAVYVIENL
+683 LKLAVYIIENL
-694 KDTLLKEQ
+694 KDALLKEQ
-702 NEPSVSALELK
+702 DKYEVSALELR
-713 EFETHNKSLSTS
+713 EFETHNKSLSAS
-725 EWEKDVPPY
+725 EWEKNIPFY

-740 DMRKLDSDLERE
+740 DMRKLDNDLERD
-752 FLGFINDHKELL
+752 FLDFINKNKELL
-764 NKKFKEWCVLRND
+764 DKKFKEWCVLRND
-777 HFTELKV
+777 HFAELKV

-789 GPFYAQGFE
+789 NSPYYAQGFE
-798 PDFILFAQTHED
+798 PDFILFAQTHSDE
-810 GFLGFTCYMEAK
+810 FLGFTCYMEAK

-836 LGMLENATLKSHNK
+836 LEMLENATLKSHNK

-861 LHNREVNDEFQ
+861 LHNSVVNDRFRSN
-872 TAFHQTFKDKEC
+872 F

>member
-1 MLKLK
+1 MHSKL
-6 LYLILIQSFAYTL
+6 
-19 KINPKTLRYNSLN
+19 
-32 FSLKGFHARFIRICY
+32 
-47 PPPPQSAIKHRTPNN
+47 PPPPQSAIKNHALNNAPNN
-62 EEIELPTH
+62 EENNKEIDLPTH
-70 ITSNLKKELRDYQ
+70 ITNNLKKELRDYQ
-83 KQAIYSYLEK
+83 KKAIYNYLEK
-93 RQFNPTQ
+93 RQSHPTQ

-138 ASILEKTKLNFID
+138 TSILEKTKLNFTD

-195 LFSLFTRA
+195 LFSLFTKA

-259 DNLLLEFSATIPN
+259 DNLLLEFSATIPK
-272 EKSVKEK
+272 EKSVEEK
-279 YENLKAFTYTLKEF
+279 YKNLKVVTYTLKQF

-349 EESRKNQERFN
+349 EESKKSQERFN
-360 TFLENLNP
+360 AFLENLSP

-373 FFNHSRNAF
+373 FFNYSRNAF
-382 FKAAKSFFD
+382 FKDAKNFFD
-391 EKNYAPNLVALLQ
+391 KQKYTPNLTAFLQ
-404 NKFKE
+404 TKFKK
-409 SVQINTNNEKELEK
+409 STQINTNNEKELEK

-464 KANQKDTIKDAQLIG
+464 KASQKDTTKDAQLIG
-479 RGARYYPFSYNDFKP
+479 RGARYYPFSYNDSKP
-494 SCIEFYQRKFDLF
+494 SRIEFYQRKFDLF

-517 YHAIYDSEFIA
+517 YHAIYNSEFIA
-528 KLKKELQELGL
+528 QLKKELQDLGL
-539 GFIEKEKEK
+539 GFIEKEK

-566 TKDKKKNLFNMDY
+566 TKDKNKNLFNKDY
-579 SDPVE
+579 TDSVK
-584 VKLKSLHVPLF
+584 VKLQSLHVPLF
-595 AFGVREKKVDF
+595 AFDVREKKVDF

-612 DRTYYMT
+612 DTTYYIPHT
-619 HALNKI
+619 LDKI
-625 PLNYF
+625 PINYF

-649 KHAFNNKVGFIE
+649 KHAFNNKVEFIE
-661 QYISPLKTNFHK
+661 RYISHLKTNFHK
-673 NQKFDDNKTL
+673 NQKFDNNEIL
-683 LKLAVYVIENL
+683 LKLAVYIIENL

-702 NEPSVSALELK
+702 DKYEVSALELK
-713 EFETHNKSLSTS
+713 EFETHNKSLSAS
-725 EWEKDVPPY
+725 EWEKDIPFY

-740 DMRKLDSDLERE
+740 DMRKLDSDLERD
-752 FLGFINDHKELL
+752 FLGFINDNKEVLD
-764 NKKFKEWCVLRND
+764 KKFKEWCVLRND
-777 HFTELKV
+777 HFAELKV

-789 GPFYAQGFE
+789 NSPFYAQGFE
-798 PDFILFAQTHED
+798 PDFILFAQTHSDE
-810 GFLGFTCYMEAK
+810 FLGFTCYMEAK

-836 LGMLENATLKSHNK
+836 LEMLENATLKSHNK

-861 LHNREVNDEFQ
+861 LHNLHNNKAVSDEFA
-872 TAFHQTFKDKEC
+872 TAFDQIFKDQKC

>member
-1 MLKLK
+1 
-6 LYLILIQSFAYTL
+6 
-19 KINPKTLRYNSLN
+19 
-32 FSLKGFHARFIRICY
+32 
-47 PPPPQSAIKHRTPNN
+47 
-62 EEIELPTH
+62 
-70 ITSNLKKELRDYQ
+70 
-83 KQAIYSYLEK
+83 
-93 RQFNPTQ
+93 
-100 KHFMF
+100 MF

-124 YKQGYQNFIFFVNS
+124 CKQGYQNFIFFVNS
-138 ASILEKTKLNFID
+138 TSILEKTKLNFID

-162 ININDENTEIKSI
+162 VNINDENTEIKSI
-175 NNLNESHNNAI
+175 NHLNESQASAI

-195 LFSLFTRA
+195 LFSLFTKA
-203 KENAITLEDL
+203 KENAISIEDL

-244 RNWESVVKLALEQNK
+244 HNWESVVKLALEQNK

-272 EKSVKEK
+272 EKSVKDK
-279 YENLKAFTYTLKEF
+279 YKNLKVITYTLKEF

-349 EESRKNQERFN
+349 EDSKDNQERFN

-373 FFNHSRNAF
+373 FFNHSQNAF
-382 FKAAKSFFD
+382 FKDAKNFFD
-391 EKNYAPNLVALLQ
+391 KQHYTPNLVALLQ
-404 NKFKE
+404 TKFKK

-423 GMLLLNSLEDRDNP
+423 SMLLLNSLEDRQNP

-464 KANQKDTIKDAQLIG
+464 KASQKDTTKDAQLIG
-479 RGARYYPFSYNDFKP
+479 RGARYYPFSYNDLKP
-494 SCIEFYQRKFDLF
+494 SQIEFYQRKFDLF

-517 YHAIYDSEFIA
+517 YHAVYDSEFIA
-528 KLKKELQELGL
+528 QLNNELQDLGL
-539 GFIEKEKEK
+539 GFVNEKQ
-548 TTIPLTPTKRFKC
+548 TIPLTPTKRFKC

-566 TKDKKKNLFNMDY
+566 TKDKKKNLFNKDY
-579 SDPVE
+579 TDHVK
-584 VKLKSLHVPLF
+584 VKLQSLHVPLNGF
-595 AFGVREKKVDF
+595 NVREKKVDF
-606 KEENKG
+606 KEKNKS
-612 DRTYYMT
+612 DTTYYIPHT
-619 HALNKI
+619 LDKI

-649 KHAFNNKVGFIE
+649 EHAFNNKVGFIE

-673 NQKFDDNKTL
+673 NQKFDDNKIL
-683 LKLAVYVIENL
+683 LKLAVYIIENL

-702 NEPSVSALELK
+702 DKYEVSALELK
-713 EFETHNKSLSTS
+713 EFETHNKSLSAS
-725 EWEKDVPPY
+725 ELEKDIPSY

-752 FLGFINDHKELL
+752 FLVFINRNKEVLD
-764 NKKFKEWCVLRND
+764 KKFKEWCVLRND

-789 GPFYAQGFE
+789 NSPYYAQGFE
-798 PDFILFAQTHED
+798 PDFILFAQTHSDE
-810 GFLGFTCYMEAK
+810 FLGFTCYVEAK

-828 SNAWKKEF
+828 SNAWKEEF
-836 LGMLENATLKSHNK
+836 LEMLENAALESHNK
-850 KLHLKGLPFFT
+850 KLNLKGLPFFT
-861 LHNREVNDEFQ
+861 LHNKSVNSEFK
-872 TAFHQTFKDKEC
+872 TAFNQIFKDQEC

>member
-1 MLKLK
+1 MKNH
-6 LYLILIQSFAYTL
+6 A
-19 KINPKTLRYNSLN
+19 LN
-32 FSLKGFHARFIRICY
+32 NA
-47 PPPPQSAIKHRTPNN
+47 PNDK
-62 EEIELPTH
+62 EIDLPTH

-83 KQAIYSYLEK
+83 KKAIYNYLEK
-93 RQFNPTQ
+93 RQSHPTQ

-138 ASILEKTKLNFID
+138 TSILEKTKLNFTD
-151 SASSK
+151 SVSSK

-195 LFSLFTRA
+195 LFSLFTKA

-259 DNLLLEFSATIPN
+259 DNLLLEFSATIPK
-272 EKSVKEK
+272 ETSVEEK
-279 YENLKAFTYTLKEF
+279 YKNLKVATYTLKEF

-349 EESRKNQERFN
+349 EDSKANQERFN
-360 TFLENLNP
+360 AFLENLSP

-373 FFNHSRNAF
+373 FFHYSRNAF
-382 FKAAKSFFD
+382 FKAAKNFFD
-391 EKNYAPNLVALLQ
+391 EKNYTPNLVALLQ
-404 NKFKE
+404 NKFKK
-409 SVQINTNNEKELEK
+409 STQINTNNEKELEK

-464 KANQKDTIKDAQLIG
+464 KASQKDTTKDAQLIG

-494 SCIEFYQRKFDLF
+494 SRIEFYQRKFDLS
-507 NPLSALERLD
+507 NPLSSLERLD
-517 YHAIYDSEFIA
+517 YHAIYNSEFIA
-528 KLKKELQELGL
+528 RLKEELRELGL
-539 GFIEKEKEK
+539 GLIEKEK

-566 TKDKKKNLFNMDY
+566 TKDKKKNLFNKDY
-579 SDPVE
+579 SGPVE
-584 VKLKSLHVPLF
+584 ATLKSLHVPLF
-595 AFGVREKKVDF
+595 AFNVREKKVDF

-612 DRTYYMT
+612 DTTYYIPHT
-619 HALNKI
+619 LDKI

-661 QYISPLKTNFHK
+661 RYISPLKTNFHK
-673 NQKFDDNKTL
+673 NQKFDDNKIL
-683 LKLAVYVIENL
+683 LKLAVYIIENL

-702 NEPSVSALELK
+702 DKYEVSALELK
-713 EFETHNKSLSTS
+713 EFETHNKSLSAS
-725 EWEKDVPPY
+725 EWEKDIPFY

-752 FLGFINDHKELL
+752 FLVFINDHKEVLD
-764 NKKFKEWCVLRND
+764 KKFKEWCVLRND

-789 GPFYAQGFE
+789 NSPYYAQGFE
-798 PDFILFAQTHED
+798 PDFILFAQTHSDE
-810 GFLGFTCYMEAK
+810 FLGFTCYMEAK

-836 LGMLENATLKSHNK
+836 LEMLENATLKSHNK

-861 LHNREVNDEFQ
+861 LHNNKAVNDEFA
-872 TAFHQTFKDKEC
+872 TAFDQIFKDKEC

>member
-1 MLKLK
+1 
-6 LYLILIQSFAYTL
+6 
-19 KINPKTLRYNSLN
+19 
-32 FSLKGFHARFIRICY
+32 
-47 PPPPQSAIKHRTPNN
+47 PPQSAIKNHALNNAPNN
-62 EEIELPTH
+62 EEIDLPTH

-83 KQAIYSYLEK
+83 KQAIYNYLEK

-138 ASILEKTKLNFID
+138 VSILEKTKLNFTD

-162 ININDENTEIKSI
+162 ININDENIEIKSI

-272 EKSVKEK
+272 EKSVKDK
-279 YENLKAFTYTLKEF
+279 YENLKVINYTLKEF

-324 YKELLAQHHNIE
+324 HKELLAQHHNIE

-349 EESRKNQERFN
+349 EESKKNQECFN
-360 TFLENLNP
+360 AFLENLSP

-373 FFNHSRNAF
+373 FFHYSRNAF

-391 EKNYAPNLVALLQ
+391 EKNYTANLVAFLQ
-404 NKFKE
+404 TKFKK
-409 SVQINTNNEKELEK
+409 STQINTNNEKELEK

-494 SCIEFYQRKFDLF
+494 NRIEFYQRKFDF
-507 NPLSALERLD
+507 SNPLSALERLD

-528 KLKKELQELGL
+528 KLKEELRELGL

-579 SDPVE
+579 SGPVE
-584 VKLKSLHVPLF
+584 ATLKSLHVPLF
-595 AFGVREKKVDF
+595 AFNVREKKVDF

-612 DRTYYMT
+612 DRTYYIPHT
-619 HALNKI
+619 LDKI

-661 QYISPLKTNFHK
+661 QYVSSLKTNFHK
-673 NQKFDDNKTL
+673 NQKFDDNKIL
-683 LKLAVYVIENL
+683 LQLAVYIIGNL

-702 NEPSVSALELK
+702 DKYDVSALELK
-713 EFETHNKSLSTS
+713 EFETHNKSLSAS
-725 EWEKDVPPY
+725 EWEKNIPPY

-740 DMRKLDSDLERE
+740 DMRKLDSDLERD
-752 FLGFINDHKELL
+752 FLDFINKNKELL
-764 NKKFKEWCVLRND
+764 DKKFKEWCVLRND
-777 HFTELKV
+777 HFAELKV

-789 GPFYAQGFE
+789 NSPYYAQGFE
-798 PDFILFAQTHED
+798 PDFILFAQTHSDE
-810 GFLGFTCYMEAK
+810 FLGFTCYMEAK

-836 LGMLENATLKSHNK
+836 LEMLENATLKSHNK

-861 LHNREVNDEFQ
+861 FTNNNRTLNAEFVE
-872 TAFHQTFKDKEC
+872 AFNQTFKDKEC

>member
-1 MLKLK
+1 
-6 LYLILIQSFAYTL
+6 
-19 KINPKTLRYNSLN
+19 
-32 FSLKGFHARFIRICY
+32 
-47 PPPPQSAIKHRTPNN
+47 
-62 EEIELPTH
+62 
-70 ITSNLKKELRDYQ
+70 
-83 KQAIYSYLEK
+83 
-93 RQFNPTQ
+93 
-100 KHFMF
+100 MF

-138 ASILEKTKLNFID
+138 TSILEKTKLNFTD
-151 SASSK
+151 SVSSK

-175 NNLNESHNNAI
+175 NNLNESHSNAI

-195 LFSLFTRA
+195 LFSLFTKA

-259 DNLLLEFSATIPN
+259 DNLLLEFSATIPK
-272 EKSVKEK
+272 EKSVEEK
-279 YENLKAFTYTLKEF
+279 YKNLKVITYTLKEF

-349 EESRKNQERFN
+349 EESKKNQERFN
-360 TFLENLNP
+360 TFLENLSP
-368 LDLEN
+368 LELEN
-373 FFNHSRNAF
+373 FFHYSRNAF
-382 FKAAKSFFD
+382 FKDAKNFFD
-391 EKNYAPNLVALLQ
+391 ERNYTPNLVAFLQ
-404 NKFKE
+404 TKFKK
-409 SVQINTNNEKELEK
+409 STQINTNNEKELEK

-464 KANQKDTIKDAQLIG
+464 KASQKDTTKDAQLIG

-494 SCIEFYQRKFDLF
+494 SRIEFYQRKFDF
-507 NPLSALERLD
+507 SNPLSALERLD
-517 YHAIYDSEFIA
+517 YHAVYDSEFIA
-528 KLKKELQELGL
+528 KLKEELRELGL
-539 GFIEKEKEK
+539 GFIEKEK

-566 TKDKKKNLFNMDY
+566 TKDKKKNLFNKDY
-579 SDPVE
+579 TDSVK
-584 VKLKSLHVPLF
+584 VKLQSLHVPLF
-595 AFGVREKKVDF
+595 AFDVREKKVDF

-612 DRTYYMT
+612 DRTYYIPHT
-619 HALNKI
+619 LDKI

-661 QYISPLKTNFHK
+661 QYISHLKTNFHK

-683 LKLAVYVIENL
+683 LKLAVYIIENL

-702 NEPSVSALELK
+702 DKYEVSALELK
-713 EFETHNKSLSTS
+713 EFETHNKSLSAS
-725 EWEKDVPPY
+725 EWEKDIPFY

-740 DMRKLDSDLERE
+740 DMRKLDSDLERD
-752 FLGFINDHKELL
+752 FLVFINDNKEVLD
-764 NKKFKEWCVLRND
+764 KKFKEWCVLRND

-789 GPFYAQGFE
+789 NSPYYAQGFE
-798 PDFILFAQTHED
+798 PDFILFAQTHSDE
-810 GFLGFTCYMEAK
+810 FLGFTCYVEAK

-828 SNAWKKEF
+828 SNAWKEEF
-836 LGMLENATLKSHNK
+836 LETLENATLKSHNK

-861 LHNREVNDEFQ
+861 LHNNKAVNSEFQ
-872 TAFHQTFKDKEC
+872 TAFHQIFKD

>member
-1 MLKLK
+1 
-6 LYLILIQSFAYTL
+6 
-19 KINPKTLRYNSLN
+19 
-32 FSLKGFHARFIRICY
+32 
-47 PPPPQSAIKHRTPNN
+47 
-62 EEIELPTH
+62 
-70 ITSNLKKELRDYQ
+70 
-83 KQAIYSYLEK
+83 
-93 RQFNPTQ
+93 
-100 KHFMF
+100 MF

-138 ASILEKTKLNFID
+138 TSILEKTKLNFTD
-151 SASSK
+151 NASSK

-162 ININDENTEIKSI
+162 IHINDENTEIKSI
-175 NNLNESHNNAI
+175 NNLNESHNGAI

-195 LFSLFTRA
+195 LFSLFTKA

-244 RNWESVVKLALEQNK
+244 HNWESVVKLALEQNK
-259 DNLLLEFSATIPN
+259 DNLLLEFSATIPK
-272 EKSVKEK
+272 EKSVEEK
-279 YENLKAFTYTLKEF
+279 YKNLKVITYTLKEF

-298 CKNIYSLSY
+298 CKSIYSLSY

-324 YKELLAQHHNIE
+324 YKELLAQHYNTE

-349 EESRKNQERFN
+349 EDSKENQEHFN
-360 TFLENLNP
+360 TFLENLSP
-368 LDLEN
+368 SDLES
-373 FFNHSRNAF
+373 FFNHSHNAF
-382 FKAAKSFFD
+382 FKDAKNFFD
-391 EKNYAPNLVALLQ
+391 KQNYTPNLTAFLQ
-404 NKFKE
+404 TKFKK

-464 KANQKDTIKDAQLIG
+464 KASQKDTTKEAQLIG

-494 SCIEFYQRKFDLF
+494 SRIEFYQRKFDF
-507 NPLSALERLD
+507 SNPLSTLERLD

-528 KLKKELQELGL
+528 QLNSELQDLGL
-539 GFIEKEKEK
+539 GFVNEKQ
-548 TTIPLTPTKRFKC
+548 TIPLTPTKRFKC

-566 TKDKKKNLFNMDY
+566 TKNKKKNLFNKDY
-579 SDPVE
+579 TDPVK
-584 VKLKSLHVPLF
+584 VKLQSLHVPLF
-595 AFGVREKKVDF
+595 AFDVREKKVDF
-606 KEENKG
+606 KEDNQG
-612 DRTYYMT
+612 DKTYYKP
-619 HALNKI
+619 HALDKI

-649 KHAFNNKVGFIE
+649 KHAFNNKVEFIRE
-661 QYISPLKTNFHK
+661 YISPLKTNFHK
-673 NQKFDDNKTL
+673 NQKFDDNKIL
-683 LKLAVYVIENL
+683 LKLAVYIIENL

-702 NEPSVSALELK
+702 EKYSVSELELK
-713 EFETHNKSLSTS
+713 EFETHNKSLSAS
-725 EWEKDVPPY
+725 ELEKDIPFY

-752 FLGFINDHKELL
+752 FLVFINDHKEVLD
-764 NKKFKEWCVLRND
+764 KKFKEWCVLRND

-789 GPFYAQGFE
+789 NSPYYAQGFE
-798 PDFILFAQTHED
+798 PDFILFAQTHSDE
-810 GFLGFTCYMEAK
+810 FLGFTCYMEAK

-828 SNAWKKEF
+828 SNAWKEEF
-836 LGMLENATLKSHNK
+836 LEMLENATLKSHNK
-850 KLHLKGLPFFT
+850 KLNLKGLPFFT
-861 LHNREVNDEFQ
+861 LHNNKAVNDEFT
-872 TAFHQTFKDKEC
+872 TAFDQIFKD

>member
-1 MLKLK
+1 MKD
-6 LYLILIQSFAYTL
+6 
-19 KINPKTLRYNSLN
+19 
-32 FSLKGFHARFIRICY
+32 
-47 PPPPQSAIKHRTPNN
+47 RTPNN
-62 EEIELPTH
+62 APSNGEIELPTH

-83 KQAIYSYLEK
+83 KQAINNYLEK
-93 RQFNPTQ
+93 RQSNPFQ

-118 GLILEC
+118 ALILEC

-138 ASILEKTKLNFID
+138 VSILEKTKLNFTD

-175 NNLNESHNNAI
+175 NNLNESQASAI

-195 LFSLFTRA
+195 LFSLFTKA

-231 TKKKLNDSEASEK
+231 TKKKLSDAEFSEK

-272 EKSVKEK
+272 EKSVEDK
-279 YENLKAFTYTLKEF
+279 YKNLKVATYTLKEF

-349 EESRKNQERFN
+349 EDSKENQERFN
-360 TFLENLNP
+360 TFLENLSP

-373 FFNHSRNAF
+373 FFHYSRNAF
-382 FKAAKSFFD
+382 FKAAKNFFD
-391 EKNYAPNLVALLQ
+391 KQKYTPNLVALLQ
-404 NKFKE
+404 TKFKK

-423 GMLLLNSLEDRDNP
+423 SMLLLNSLEDRQNP

-479 RGARYYPFSYNDFKP
+479 RGARYYPFSYNDLKP
-494 SCIEFYQRKFDLF
+494 NQIEFYQRKFDLF
-507 NPLSALERLD
+507 NPLSVLERLD
-517 YHAIYDSEFIA
+517 YHAVYDSEFIA
-528 KLKKELQELGL
+528 KLNNELQDLGL
-539 GFIEKEKEK
+539 GFVNEKQ
-548 TTIPLTPTKRFKC
+548 TIPLTPTKRFKC

-566 TKDKKKNLFNMDY
+566 KREKNNNLFNKDY

-584 VKLKSLHVPLF
+584 ATLKSLHVPLF
-595 AFGVREKKVDF
+595 GFNVREKKVDF

-612 DRTYYMT
+612 DRTYYIPYI
-619 HALNKI
+619 LDKI
-625 PLNYF
+625 PINYF

-649 KHAFNNKVGFIE
+649 KHAFNNKVGFIKE
-661 QYISPLKTNFHK
+661 YISPLKTNFHK
-673 NQKFDDNKTL
+673 NQKFDDNKIL
-683 LKLAVYVIENL
+683 LKLAIYIIGNL

-702 NEPSVSALELK
+702 DKLEVSALELK
-713 EFETHNKSLSTS
+713 EFETHNKSLSAS
-725 EWEKDVPPY
+725 ELEKNIPLY
-734 EWLLFK
+734 GWLLFK
-740 DMRKLDSDLERE
+740 DMRKLNDLERG
-752 FLGFINDHKELL
+752 FLGFINDHKEVLD
-764 NKKFKEWCVLRND
+764 KKFKEWCVLRND

-789 GPFYAQGFE
+789 NSPYYAQGFE
-798 PDFILFAQTHED
+798 PDFILFAQTHSDE
-810 GFLGFTCYMEAK
+810 FLGFTCYMEAK
-822 GEHLEP
+822 GEHLKH
-828 SNAWKKEF
+828 SNAWKEEF
-836 LGMLENATLKSHNK
+836 LEMLENTALKSHNK
-850 KLHLKGLPFFT
+850 KLDLKGLPFFT
-861 LHNREVNDEFQ
+861 LHNRVVNSEFT
-872 TAFHQTFKDKEC
+872 TAFNQIFKD

>member
-1 MLKLK
+1 M
-6 LYLILIQSFAYTL
+6 ILIQARTSKVNL
-19 KINPKTLRYNSLN
+19 KTLRYNSLN
-32 FSLKGFHARFIRICY
+32 FSLKGFHARFIQSKL
-47 PPPPQSAIKHRTPNN
+47 PPPQSAIKHHAPNN

-93 RQFNPTQ
+93 RQSNPTQ

-138 ASILEKTKLNFID
+138 ASILEKTKLNFTD

-244 RNWESVVKLALEQNK
+244 RNWESVVKLALKQNK
-259 DNLLLEFSATIPN
+259 DNLLLEFSATIPK
-272 EKSVKEK
+272 EKSVEEK
-279 YENLKAFTYTLKEF
+279 YKNLKVVTYTLKQF
-293 SEDKF
+293 SKDKF

-313 TRFLGACVSSL
+313 THFLGACVSSL
-324 YKELLAQHHNIE
+324 YKELLAQRHNIE

-349 EESRKNQERFN
+349 EESKKNQERFN
-360 TFLENLNP
+360 AFLENLSP

-382 FKAAKSFFD
+382 FKATKSFFD
-391 EKNYAPNLVALLQ
+391 EQNHTPNLVALLQ

-409 SVQINTNNEKELEK
+409 SVQINTNNEKELENH
-423 GMLLLNSLEDRDNP
+423 MLLLNSLEDRDNP

-494 SCIEFYQRKFDLF
+494 GRIEFYQRKFDLD
-507 NPLSALERLD
+507 NSLSALERLD

-528 KLKKELQELGL
+528 KLNNELQDLGL
-539 GFIEKEKEK
+539 GFVNEKQ
-548 TTIPLTPTKRFKC
+548 TIPLTPTKRFKC

-566 TKDKKKNLFNMDY
+566 KREKNNNLFNKDY
-579 SDPVE
+579 SGPVE
-584 VKLKSLHVPLF
+584 ATLKSLHVPLF

-612 DRTYYMT
+612 DRTYYIPYI
-619 HALNKI
+619 LDKI

-673 NQKFDDNKTL
+673 NQKFDDNKIL
-683 LKLAVYVIENL
+683 LKLAVYIIGNL

-702 NEPSVSALELK
+702 DKYDVSALELK
-713 EFETHNKSLSTS
+713 EFETHNKSLSAS
-725 EWEKDVPPY
+725 EWEKNIPSY

-740 DMRKLDSDLERE
+740 DMRKLDSDLERD
-752 FLGFINDHKELL
+752 FLDFINKNKEILD
-764 NKKFKEWCVLRND
+764 KKFKEWCVLRND

-810 GFLGFTCYMEAK
+810 EFLGFTCYMEAK

-828 SNAWKKEF
+828 SNAWKEEF
-836 LGMLENATLKSHNK
+836 LEMLENATLKSHNK

-861 LHNREVNDEFQ
+861 LHNSVVNDGFQ
-872 TAFHQTFKDKEC
+872 TAFHQTFKDHKC

>member
-1 MLKLK
+1 
-6 LYLILIQSFAYTL
+6 
-19 KINPKTLRYNSLN
+19 
-32 FSLKGFHARFIRICY
+32 
-47 PPPPQSAIKHRTPNN
+47 PQSAIKDRTPNN
-62 EEIELPTH
+62 APNDKEIELPTH

-83 KQAIYSYLEK
+83 KQAIYNYLEK
-93 RQFNPTQ
+93 RQSNPTQ

-124 YKQGYQNFIFFVNS
+124 CKQGYQNFIFFVNS
-138 ASILEKTKLNFID
+138 TSILEKTKLNFTD
-151 SASSK
+151 SVSSK

-195 LFSLFTRA
+195 LFSLFTKA

-231 TKKKLNDSEASEK
+231 TKKKLSDAEFSEK

-259 DNLLLEFSATIPN
+259 DNLLLEFSATIPK
-272 EKSVKEK
+272 EKSVKDK
-279 YENLKAFTYTLKEF
+279 YENLKVITYTLKEF

-307 ENKELE
+307 ENKALE

-349 EESRKNQERFN
+349 EDSKENQERFN
-360 TFLENLNP
+360 AFLENLSP

-382 FKAAKSFFD
+382 FKDAKNFFD
-391 EKNYAPNLVALLQ
+391 KQKYTPNLTAFLQ
-404 NKFKE
+404 TKFKK
-409 SVQINTNNEKELEK
+409 STQINTNNEKELEK

-464 KANQKDTIKDAQLIG
+464 KASQKDTIKDAQLIG

-494 SCIEFYQRKFDLF
+494 NRIEFYQRKFDLF

-528 KLKKELQELGL
+528 KLKKELQDLGL
-539 GFIEKEKEK
+539 GLIEKEK

-566 TKDKKKNLFNMDY
+566 TKDKNKNLFNKDY
-579 SDPVE
+579 TDSVK
-584 VKLKSLHVPLF
+584 VKLQSLHVPLF
-595 AFGVREKKVDF
+595 GVIVREKKVDF

-612 DRTYYMT
+612 DTTYYIPHT
-619 HALNKI
+619 LNKI
-625 PLNYF
+625 PINYF

-649 KHAFNNKVGFIE
+649 KHAFNNKVEFIE
-661 QYISPLKTNFHK
+661 RYVSSLKTNFHK
-673 NQKFDDNKTL
+673 SQKFDNNEIL
-683 LKLAVYVIENL
+683 LKLAVYIIENL

-702 NEPSVSALELK
+702 DKYEVSALELK
-713 EFETHNKSLSTS
+713 EFETHNKSLSAS
-725 EWEKDVPPY
+725 EWEKDIPFY

-752 FLGFINDHKELL
+752 FLVFINDNKEVLD
-764 NKKFKEWCVLRND
+764 KKFKEWCVLRND

-789 GPFYAQGFE
+789 DSPYYAQGFE
-798 PDFILFAQTHED
+798 PDFILFAQTHSDE
-810 GFLGFTCYMEAK
+810 FLGFTCYMEAK

-836 LGMLENATLKSHNK
+836 LEMLENAVLKIHNK

-861 LHNREVNDEFQ
+861 LHNSVVNGEFK
-872 TAFHQTFKDKEC
+872 TAFNQI

>member
-1 MLKLK
+1 M
-6 LYLILIQSFAYTL
+6 
-19 KINPKTLRYNSLN
+19 
-32 FSLKGFHARFIRICY
+32 
-47 PPPPQSAIKHRTPNN
+47 
-62 EEIELPTH
+62 ELPTH
-70 ITSNLKKELRDYQ
+70 IISNLKKELRDYQ
-83 KQAIYSYLEK
+83 KKAIYNYLEK
-93 RQFNPTQ
+93 RQSNPTQ

-124 YKQGYQNFIFFVNS
+124 CKQGYQNFIFFVNS
-138 ASILEKTKLNFID
+138 TSILEKTKLNFTD

-175 NNLNESHNNAI
+175 NNLNESHNSAI

-259 DNLLLEFSATIPN
+259 DNLLLEFSATIPK
-272 EKSVKEK
+272 EKSVEEK
-279 YENLKAFTYTLKEF
+279 YKNLKVITYTLKEF

-349 EESRKNQERFN
+349 EDSKENQERFN
-360 TFLENLNP
+360 AFLENLSP
-368 LDLEN
+368 SDLEN
-373 FFNHSRNAF
+373 FFNDSRNAF
-382 FKAAKSFFD
+382 FKDAKDFFD
-391 EKNYAPNLVALLQ
+391 KQNYTPNLTAFLQ
-404 NKFKE
+404 TKFKK
-409 SVQINTNNEKELEK
+409 STQINTNNEKELEK

-437 KRVIFSVDKLN
+437 KRVVFSVDKLN

-464 KANQKDTIKDAQLIG
+464 KASQKDTTKDAQLIG

-494 SCIEFYQRKFDLF
+494 SRIEFYQRKFDF
-507 NPLSALERLD
+507 SNPLSALERLD
-517 YHAIYDSEFIA
+517 YHAIYNSEFIA
-528 KLKKELQELGL
+528 KLKKELQDLGL
-539 GFIEKEKEK
+539 GLIEKEK

-566 TKDKKKNLFNMDY
+566 TKDKSKNLFNKDY
-579 SDPVE
+579 SGPVE
-584 VKLKSLHVPLF
+584 ATLKSLHVPLF
-595 AFGVREKKVDF
+595 GFIVHEKKVDF

-612 DRTYYMT
+612 DTTYFKPHT
-619 HALNKI
+619 LNKI
-625 PLNYF
+625 PINYF

-661 QYISPLKTNFHK
+661 RYISHLKTNFHK
-673 NQKFDDNKTL
+673 DQKFDDNKNL
-683 LKLAVYVIENL
+683 LKLAVYIIENL

-702 NEPSVSALELK
+702 DKYEVSALELK
-713 EFETHNKSLSTS
+713 EFETHNKSLSAS
-725 EWEKDVPPY
+725 EWEKDIPFY

-740 DMRKLDSDLERE
+740 DMRKLDSDLERK
-752 FLGFINDHKELL
+752 FLDFINDHKEVLD
-764 NKKFKEWCVLRND
+764 KKFKEWCVLRND

-789 GPFYAQGFE
+789 NSPYYAQGFE
-798 PDFILFAQTHED
+798 PDFILFAQTHSDE
-810 GFLGFTCYMEAK
+810 FLGFTCYMEAK

-836 LGMLENATLKSHNK
+836 LEMLENATLKSHDK

-861 LHNREVNDEFQ
+861 FTNNNRRLNAEFVE
-872 TAFHQTFKDKEC
+872 AFHQTFKDKEC

>member
-1 MLKLK
+1 MKNH
-6 LYLILIQSFAYTL
+6 A
-19 KINPKTLRYNSLN
+19 LN
-32 FSLKGFHARFIRICY
+32 NA
-47 PPPPQSAIKHRTPNN
+47 PNDK
-62 EEIELPTH
+62 EIELPTH

-83 KQAIYSYLEK
+83 KQAIHNYLEK
-93 RQFNPTQ
+93 RQSHPTQ

-124 YKQGYQNFIFFVNS
+124 CKQGYQNFIFFVNS
-138 ASILEKTKLNFID
+138 TSILEKTKLNFID

-162 ININDENTEIKSI
+162 ININDKNTEIKSI
-175 NNLNESHNNAI
+175 NNLNESHSNAI

-195 LFSLFTRA
+195 LFSLFTKA

-272 EKSVKEK
+272 EKSVEEK
-279 YENLKAFTYTLKEF
+279 YKNLKVATYTLKEF

-349 EESRKNQERFN
+349 EDSKENQERFN
-360 TFLENLNP
+360 AFLENLSP

-373 FFNHSRNAF
+373 FFHYSRNAF
-382 FKAAKSFFD
+382 FKSAKNFFD
-391 EKNYAPNLVALLQ
+391 KQKYTPNLVAFLQ
-404 NKFKE
+404 TKFKK
-409 SVQINTNNEKELEK
+409 STQINTNNEKELEK
-423 GMLLLNSLEDRDNP
+423 GMPLLNSLEDRDNP

-464 KANQKDTIKDAQLIG
+464 KASQKDTTKDAQLIG

-494 SCIEFYQRKFDLF
+494 SRIEFYQRKFDLS

-517 YHAIYDSEFIA
+517 YHAVYDSEFIA
-528 KLKKELQELGL
+528 QLNNELQDLGL
-539 GFIEKEKEK
+539 GFVNEKQ
-548 TTIPLTPTKRFKC
+548 TIPLTPTKRFKC

-566 TKDKKKNLFNMDY
+566 TKDKNKNLFNKDY
-579 SDPVE
+579 TDPVE
-584 VKLKSLHVPLF
+584 AKLQSLHVPLF
-595 AFGVREKKVDF
+595 AFNVREKKVDF

-612 DRTYYMT
+612 DRTYYIPHT
-619 HALNKI
+619 LDKI
-625 PLNYF
+625 PINYF

-649 KHAFNNKVGFIE
+649 KHAFNNKVEFIE
-661 QYISPLKTNFHK
+661 RYVSSLKTNFHK
-673 NQKFDDNKTL
+673 SQKFDNNEIL
-683 LKLAVYVIENL
+683 LKLAVYIIENL

-702 NEPSVSALELK
+702 DKYEVSALELK
-713 EFETHNKSLSTS
+713 EFETHNKSLSVS
-725 EWEKDVPPY
+725 EWEKDIPFY

-752 FLGFINDHKELL
+752 FLGFINDHKEILD
-764 NKKFKEWCVLRND
+764 KKFKEWCVLRND
-777 HFTELKV
+777 HFAELKV
-784 FCNIE
+784 FCNIK

-798 PDFILFAQTHED
+798 PDFILFAQTHSDE
-810 GFLGFTCYMEAK
+810 FLGFTCYMEAK

-828 SNAWKKEF
+828 SNAWKEEF
-836 LGMLENATLKSHNK
+836 LEMLENATLKSHNK

-861 LHNREVNDEFQ
+861 LHNNKAVNSEFQ
-872 TAFHQTFKDKEC
+872 TAFNQIFKDHKC

>member
-1 MLKLK
+1 
-6 LYLILIQSFAYTL
+6 
-19 KINPKTLRYNSLN
+19 
-32 FSLKGFHARFIRICY
+32 
-47 PPPPQSAIKHRTPNN
+47 
-62 EEIELPTH
+62 
-70 ITSNLKKELRDYQ
+70 
-83 KQAIYSYLEK
+83 
-93 RQFNPTQ
+93 
-100 KHFMF
+100 MF

-138 ASILEKTKLNFID
+138 ASILEKTKLNFTD

-162 ININDENTEIKSI
+162 ININDENIEIKSI
-175 NNLNESHNNAI
+175 NNLNESHNGAI

-195 LFSLFTRA
+195 LFLLFTKA

-231 TKKKLNDSEASEK
+231 TKKKLSDAEFSEK

-259 DNLLLEFSATIPN
+259 DNLLLEFSATIPK
-272 EKSVKEK
+272 EKSVEEK
-279 YENLKAFTYTLKEF
+279 YKNLKVATYTLKEF

-349 EESRKNQERFN
+349 EDSKANQERFN
-360 TFLENLNP
+360 TFLENLSP

-373 FFNHSRNAF
+373 FFNYSRNDF
-382 FKAAKSFFD
+382 FKDAKNFFD
-391 EKNYAPNLVALLQ
+391 KQKYTPNLTAFLQ
-404 NKFKE
+404 TKFKK
-409 SVQINTNNEKELEK
+409 STQINTNNEKELEK
-423 GMLLLNSLEDRDNP
+423 SMLLLNSLEDRDNP

-464 KANQKDTIKDAQLIG
+464 KASQKDTIKDAQLIG

-494 SCIEFYQRKFDLF
+494 SRIEFYQRKFDLS

-517 YHAIYDSEFIA
+517 YHAVYDSEFIA
-528 KLKKELQELGL
+528 QLKKELQELGL
-539 GFIEKEKEK
+539 GLIEKEK
-548 TTIPLTPTKRFKC
+548 TTIPLIPTKRFKC

-566 TKDKKKNLFNMDY
+566 TKDKKKNLFNKDY
-579 SDPVE
+579 TDPVE
-584 VKLKSLHVPLF
+584 AKLKSLHVPLF
-595 AFGVREKKVDF
+595 AFNVREKKVDF

-612 DRTYYMT
+612 DKTYYIPHT
-619 HALNKI
+619 LDKI
-625 PLNYF
+625 PINYF

-649 KHAFNNKVGFIE
+649 KHAFNNKVEFIE
-661 QYISPLKTNFHK
+661 RYVSSLKTNFHK
-673 NQKFDDNKTL
+673 NQKFDNNEIL
-683 LKLAVYVIENL
+683 LKLAVYIIENL

-702 NEPSVSALELK
+702 DKYEVSALELK
-713 EFETHNKSLSTS
+713 EFETHNKSLSAS
-725 EWEKDVPPY
+725 EWEKDIPFY

-740 DMRKLDSDLERE
+740 DMRKLDSKLERE
-752 FLGFINDHKELL
+752 FLDFINKNKEILD
-764 NKKFKEWCVLRND
+764 KKFKEWCVLRND
-777 HFTELKV
+777 HFAELKV
-784 FCNIE
+784 FCNIKDS
-789 GPFYAQGFE
+789 PYYAQGFE

-810 GFLGFTCYMEAK
+810 EFLGFTCYMEAK

-836 LGMLENATLKSHNK
+836 LEMLENATLKSHNK

-861 LHNREVNDEFQ
+861 LHNLHNNKAVSDEFA

>member
-1 MLKLK
+1 
-6 LYLILIQSFAYTL
+6 
-19 KINPKTLRYNSLN
+19 
-32 FSLKGFHARFIRICY
+32 
-47 PPPPQSAIKHRTPNN
+47 
-62 EEIELPTH
+62 
-70 ITSNLKKELRDYQ
+70 
-83 KQAIYSYLEK
+83 
-93 RQFNPTQ
+93 
-100 KHFMF
+100 MF

-138 ASILEKTKLNFID
+138 TSILEKTKLNFTD

-175 NNLNESHNNAI
+175 NNLNESNNGAI

-195 LFSLFTRA
+195 LFSLLTKV
-203 KENAITLEDL
+203 KENAITMEDL

-231 TKKKLNDSEASEK
+231 TKKKLSDAEFSEK

-272 EKSVKEK
+272 EKSVKDK
-279 YENLKAFTYTLKEF
+279 YENLKVITYTLKEF

-307 ENKELE
+307 ENKESE

-349 EESRKNQERFN
+349 EDSKENQKRFN
-360 TFLENLNP
+360 AFLENLSP
-368 LDLEN
+368 LDIEN
-373 FFNHSRNAF
+373 FFNYSRNAF
-382 FKAAKSFFD
+382 FKDAKKFFD
-391 EKNYAPNLVALLQ
+391 ERNYTPNLAAFLQ
-404 NKFKE
+404 TKFKK

-464 KANQKDTIKDAQLIG
+464 KAIQKDTIKDAQLIG
-479 RGARYYPFSYNDFKP
+479 RGARYYPFSYNDFKQ
-494 SCIEFYQRKFDLF
+494 SRIEFYQRKFDLSH
-507 NPLSALERLD
+507 PLSTLERLD

-528 KLKKELQELGL
+528 KLNNELQDLG
-539 GFIEKEKEK
+539 GFVNEKQ
-548 TTIPLTPTKRFKC
+548 TIHLTPTKHFKC

-566 TKDKKKNLFNMDY
+566 TKDKKKNLLKDY
-579 SDPVE
+579 TGPVA
-584 VKLKSLHVPLF
+584 VKLQSLQVPLF
-595 AFGVREKKVDF
+595 GFSVHEKKVDF
-606 KEENKG
+606 KENQG
-612 DRTYYMT
+612 DKSLYYH
-619 HALNKI
+619 HALDEI

-630 LKALNLKNLDF
+630 LKALNVKNLDF

-649 KHAFNNKVGFIE
+649 KHPFNNKVEFIR
-661 QYISPLKTNFHK
+661 QYISPLKINFHQK
-673 NQKFDDNKTL
+673 QKFDDDKTL
-683 LKLAVYVIENL
+683 LKLAVYIIENL

-702 NEPSVSALELK
+702 DQYEVSALELK
-713 EFETHNKSLSTS
+713 ELETHNRSLSAS
-725 EWEKDVPPY
+725 EFEKDIPPY

-740 DMRKLDSDLERE
+740 DMRKLDSELERE
-752 FLGFINDHKELL
+752 FLNYINDHKEILD
-764 NKKFKEWCVLRND
+764 KKFKEWCVLRND

-789 GPFYAQGFE
+789 GHYHAQGFE

-810 GFLGFTCYMEAK
+810 EFLGFTCYMEVK
-822 GEHLEP
+822 GEHLES

-836 LGMLENATLKSHNK
+836 LGMLESATLKSRNK
-850 KLHLKGLPFFT
+850 KLDLKGLPFFT
-861 LHNREVNDEFQ
+861 LHNKAITEEFQ
-872 TAFHQTFKDKEC
+872 NAFDKIFKDHSC

>member
-1 MLKLK
+1 M
-6 LYLILIQSFAYTL
+6 SC
-19 KINPKTLRYNSLN
+19 KIH
-32 FSLKGFHARFIRICY
+32 SLKVT
-47 PPPPQSAIKHRTPNN
+47 PPPQSAIKNHALNNAPNN
-62 EEIELPTH
+62 KEIELPTH

-83 KQAIYSYLEK
+83 KQAIDNYLEK
-93 RQFNPTQ
+93 RQSNPTQ

-138 ASILEKTKLNFID
+138 TSILEKTRLNFTD
-151 SASSK
+151 SVSSK

-195 LFSLFTRA
+195 LFSLFTKA

-231 TKKKLNDSEASEK
+231 TKKKLSDAESSEK
-244 RNWESVVKLALEQNK
+244 RNWESVVKLVLEQNK

-272 EKSVKEK
+272 EKSVEEK
-279 YENLKAFTYTLKEF
+279 YKNLKMITYTLKEF

-349 EESRKNQERFN
+349 EDSKANQERFN
-360 TFLENLNP
+360 AFLENLSP

-373 FFNHSRNAF
+373 FFNYSRNAF

-391 EKNYAPNLVALLQ
+391 EQKHTPNLVALLQ

-423 GMLLLNSLEDRDNP
+423 SMLLLNSLEDRDNP

-464 KANQKDTIKDAQLIG
+464 KASQKDTTKDAQLIG

-494 SCIEFYQRKFDLF
+494 GRIEFYQRKFDLF

-517 YHAIYDSEFIA
+517 YHAIHNSEFIA
-528 KLKKELQELGL
+528 KLNKGLQDLGL

-595 AFGVREKKVDF
+595 AFGVHESRMDF

-612 DRTYYMT
+612 DGTYYET
-619 HALNKI
+619 YTLDKI
-625 PLNYF
+625 PINYF

-673 NQKFDDNKTL
+673 SQKFDDNKIL
-683 LKLAVYVIENL
+683 LKLAVYIIGNL

-702 NEPSVSALELK
+702 DKYDVSALELK
-713 EFETHNKSLSTS
+713 EFETHNKSLSAS
-725 EWEKDVPPY
+725 EWEKDIPSY

-752 FLGFINDHKELL
+752 FLVFINDNKELL
-764 NKKFKEWCVLRND
+764 DKKFKEWCVLRND
-777 HFTELKV
+777 HFAELKV

-789 GPFYAQGFE
+789 NSPFYAQGFE

-810 GFLGFTCYMEAK
+810 EFLGFTCYMEAK
-822 GEHLEP
+822 GEYLEP

-836 LGMLENATLKSHNK
+836 LEMLENATLKSHNK

-861 LHNREVNDEFQ
+861 LHNSVVNGDFQ
-872 TAFHQTFKDKEC
+872 TAFNQTFKDKEC

>member
-1 MLKLK
+1 
-6 LYLILIQSFAYTL
+6 
-19 KINPKTLRYNSLN
+19 
-32 FSLKGFHARFIRICY
+32 
-47 PPPPQSAIKHRTPNN
+47 
-62 EEIELPTH
+62 
-70 ITSNLKKELRDYQ
+70 
-83 KQAIYSYLEK
+83 
-93 RQFNPTQ
+93 
-100 KHFMF
+100 MF

-118 GLILEC
+118 ALILEC

-138 ASILEKTKLNFID
+138 ASILEKTKLNFTD
-151 SASSK
+151 SVSSK

-195 LFSLFTRA
+195 LFSLFTKA

-259 DNLLLEFSATIPN
+259 DNLLLEFSATIPK
-272 EKSVKEK
+272 EKSVKDK
-279 YENLKAFTYTLKEF
+279 YENLKVVTYTLKEF

-307 ENKELE
+307 ENKALE

-349 EESRKNQERFN
+349 EESKDNQKRFN
-360 TFLENLNP
+360 AFLENLSP

-373 FFNHSRNAF
+373 FFKYSHNAF
-382 FKAAKSFFD
+382 FKDAKNFFD
-391 EKNYAPNLVALLQ
+391 EKNHTPNLAAFLQ
-404 NKFKE
+404 TKFKE

-423 GMLLLNSLEDRDNP
+423 NMLLLNSLEDRDNP

-479 RGARYYPFSYNDFKP
+479 RGARYYPFSYKDFKP
-494 SCIEFYQRKFDLF
+494 NRIEFYQRKFDLS

-528 KLKKELQELGL
+528 QLKKELRDLGL
-539 GFIEKEKEK
+539 GFENEKQ
-548 TTIPLTPTKRFKC
+548 TIPLKPTKHFKC

-566 TKDKKKNLFNMDY
+566 KREKNNNLFNKDY
-579 SDPVE
+579 TDLIE
-584 VKLKSLHVPLF
+584 VKLTSLHIPLF
-595 AFGVREKKVDF
+595 GSGVREKKVDF
-606 KEENKG
+606 KEEDKG
-612 DRTYYMT
+612 DKTYFIPHT
-619 HALNKI
+619 LDKI

-630 LKALNLKNLDF
+630 LKALNLKKLDF
-641 KTLKKAFK
+641 KRLKKAFK
-649 KHAFNNKVGFIE
+649 KHAFNNKVEFIE
-661 QYISPLKTNFHK
+661 KYISPLKTNFHK
-673 NQKFDDNKTL
+673 NQKFDGNETL
-683 LKLAVYVIENL
+683 LKLAVYIIENL
-694 KDTLLKEQ
+694 KDTLFKEQ
-702 NEPSVSALELK
+702 DKYDVSELELR
-713 EFETHNKSLSTS
+713 EFETHNKSLSAK
-725 EWEKDVPPY
+725 ELEKDTY

-740 DMRKLDSDLERE
+740 DMRKLDSETERA
-752 FLGFINDHKELL
+752 FLDFINDHKEVLD
-764 NKKFKEWCVLRND
+764 KKFKEWCVLRND
-777 HFTELKV
+777 HFAELKV
-784 FCNIE
+784 FCNIKNS
-789 GPFYAQGFE
+789 PFYAQGFE

-810 GFLGFTCYMEAK
+810 EFLGFTCYMEVK
-822 GEHLEP
+822 GEHLEHF
-828 SNAWKKEF
+828 NAWKEEF
-836 LGMLENATLKSHNK
+836 LEMLENATLKSHNK

-861 LHNREVNDEFQ
+861 LHNSVVKEKFK
-872 TAFHQTFKDKEC
+872 TAFNQIFKDQEC

>member
-1 MLKLK
+1 
-6 LYLILIQSFAYTL
+6 
-19 KINPKTLRYNSLN
+19 
-32 FSLKGFHARFIRICY
+32 
-47 PPPPQSAIKHRTPNN
+47 
-62 EEIELPTH
+62 
-70 ITSNLKKELRDYQ
+70 
-83 KQAIYSYLEK
+83 
-93 RQFNPTQ
+93 
-100 KHFMF
+100 MF

-138 ASILEKTKLNFID
+138 TSILEKTKLNFTD

-175 NNLNESHNNAI
+175 NNLNESHSNAI

-195 LFSLFTRA
+195 LFSLFTKV
-203 KENAITLEDL
+203 KENAISIEDL

-231 TKKKLNDSEASEK
+231 TKKKLSDTESNEK
-244 RNWESVVKLALEQNK
+244 HNWESVVKLALEQNK

-272 EKSVKEK
+272 EKRVEDK
-279 YENLKAFTYTLKEF
+279 YKNLKVITYTLKKF

-349 EESRKNQERFN
+349 EDSKENQERFN
-360 TFLENLNP
+360 AFLENLSP

-382 FKAAKSFFD
+382 FKDAKKFFD
-391 EKNYAPNLVALLQ
+391 KQNYTPNLVAFLQ
-404 NKFKE
+404 TKFQK

-423 GMLLLNSLEDRDNP
+423 SMLLLNSLEDRDNP
-437 KRVIFSVDKLN
+437 KRVVFSVDKLN

-464 KANQKDTIKDAQLIG
+464 KANKKDTTKDAQLIG

-494 SCIEFYQRKFDLF
+494 NRIEFYQRKFELS

-517 YHAIYDSEFIA
+517 YHAVYNSEFIA
-528 KLKKELQELGL
+528 QLKKDLKEIEL
-539 GFIEKEKEK
+539 GFIDENKEKQ
-548 TTIPLTPTKRFKC
+548 TIPLTPTKRFKC

-566 TKDKKKNLFNMDY
+566 KRDKNKNLFNKDY
-579 SDPVE
+579 SGPVE
-584 VKLKSLHVPLF
+584 ATLKSLHVPLF
-595 AFGVREKKVDF
+595 AFDVREKKVDF
-606 KEENKG
+606 KEDNQG
-612 DRTYYMT
+612 DRTYYIPHT
-619 HALNKI
+619 LDKI
-625 PLNYF
+625 PINYF

-649 KHAFNNKVGFIE
+649 KHAFNNKVEFIE
-661 QYISPLKTNFHK
+661 RYVSSLKTNFHK
-673 NQKFDDNKTL
+673 SQKFDDNKIL
-683 LKLAVYVIENL
+683 LKLAVYIIENL

-702 NEPSVSALELK
+702 DKPSVSALELK
-713 EFETHNKSLSTS
+713 EFETHNKSLSAS
-725 EWEKDVPPY
+725 EWEKDIPFY

-752 FLGFINDHKELL
+752 FLDFINKNKEILD
-764 NKKFKEWCVLRND
+764 KKFKEWCVLRND

-810 GFLGFTCYMEAK
+810 EFLGFTCYMEAK
-822 GEHLEP
+822 GEHLEL

-836 LGMLENATLKSHNK
+836 LEMLENATLKSHNK

-861 LHNREVNDEFQ
+861 FTNNNRTLNAEFVEAFNQ
-872 TAFHQTFKDKEC
+872 TFNQTFKDKEC

>member
-1 MLKLK
+1 
-6 LYLILIQSFAYTL
+6 
-19 KINPKTLRYNSLN
+19 
-32 FSLKGFHARFIRICY
+32 
-47 PPPPQSAIKHRTPNN
+47 
-62 EEIELPTH
+62 
-70 ITSNLKKELRDYQ
+70 
-83 KQAIYSYLEK
+83 
-93 RQFNPTQ
+93 
-100 KHFMF
+100 MF

-138 ASILEKTKLNFID
+138 TSILEKTKLNFID
-151 SASSK
+151 SVSSK

-162 ININDENTEIKSI
+162 ITINDENTEIKSI
-175 NNLNESHNNAI
+175 NNLNESQTSAI

-195 LFSLFTRA
+195 LFSLFTKA
-203 KENAITLEDL
+203 KENAISIEDL

-231 TKKKLNDSEASEK
+231 TKKKLSDAESSEK

-272 EKSVKEK
+272 EKSVEDK
-279 YENLKAFTYTLKEF
+279 YKNLKVITYTLKEF

-349 EESRKNQERFN
+349 EDSKENQEHFN
-360 TFLENLNP
+360 AFLENLSP

-373 FFNHSRNAF
+373 FFNHSHNAF
-382 FKAAKSFFD
+382 FKDAKNFFD
-391 EKNYAPNLVALLQ
+391 KQHYTPNLAALLQ
-404 NKFKE
+404 TKFKK

-423 GMLLLNSLEDRDNP
+423 NMLLLNSLEDRQNP

-464 KANQKDTIKDAQLIG
+464 KASQKDTTKDAQLIG
-479 RGARYYPFSYNDFKP
+479 RGARYYPFSYNDLK
-494 SCIEFYQRKFDLF
+494 SSQIEFYQRKFDLF

-528 KLKKELQELGL
+528 KLNNELQDLGL
-539 GFIEKEKEK
+539 GFVNEKQ
-548 TTIPLTPTKRFKC
+548 TIPLTPTKNLKC

-566 TKDKKKNLFNMDY
+566 TKNKNKNLFNKDY
-579 SDPVE
+579 IDPVK
-584 VKLKSLHVPLF
+584 VKLQSLHVPLF

-612 DRTYYMT
+612 DKTYFKTYT
-619 HALNKI
+619 LDKI

-661 QYISPLKTNFHK
+661 RYISHLKTNFHK
-673 NQKFDDNKTL
+673 NQKFDDNKIL
-683 LKLAVYVIENL
+683 LKLAVSIIENL

-702 NEPSVSALELK
+702 DKYSVSELELK
-713 EFETHNKSLSTS
+713 EFETHNKSLSAS
-725 EWEKDVPPY
+725 ELEKGIPPY

-740 DMRKLDSDLERE
+740 DMRKLDSGLERD
-752 FLGFINDHKELL
+752 FLDFINNHKEVLD
-764 NKKFKEWCVLRND
+764 KKFKEWCVLRND

-789 GPFYAQGFE
+789 NSPYYAQGFE
-798 PDFILFAQTHED
+798 PDFILFAQTHSDE
-810 GFLGFTCYMEAK
+810 FLGFTCYMEAK

-836 LGMLENATLKSHNK
+836 LEMLENADLKSRNK
-850 KLHLKGLPFFT
+850 KLDLKGLPFFT
-861 LHNREVNDEFQ
+861 LHKLHNNKAVNDEFT
-872 TAFHQTFKDKEC
+872 TAFNQIFKDQEC

>member
-1 MLKLK
+1 M
-6 LYLILIQSFAYTL
+6 
-19 KINPKTLRYNSLN
+19 
-32 FSLKGFHARFIRICY
+32 
-47 PPPPQSAIKHRTPNN
+47 PNN
-62 EEIELPTH
+62 GEIELPTH
-70 ITSNLKKELRDYQ
+70 ITSNLKNELRDYQ
-83 KQAIYSYLEK
+83 KQAINNYLEK
-93 RQFNPTQ
+93 RQSNPFQ

-138 ASILEKTKLNFID
+138 TSILEKTKLNFID
-151 SASSK
+151 SVSSK

-162 ININDENTEIKSI
+162 ITINDENTEIKSI
-175 NNLNESHNNAI
+175 NHLNESQTSAI

-195 LFSLFTRA
+195 LFSLFTKV
-203 KENAITLEDL
+203 KENAISIEDL

-231 TKKKLNDSEASEK
+231 TKKKLSDAESNEK
-244 RNWESVVKLALEQNK
+244 HNWESVVKLALEQNK

-272 EKSVKEK
+272 EKSVKDK
-279 YENLKAFTYTLKEF
+279 YENLKVITYTLKEF

-324 YKELLAQHHNIE
+324 YKELLAQHHHIE

-349 EESRKNQERFN
+349 EDSKENQERFN
-360 TFLENLNP
+360 AFLENLSP

-382 FKAAKSFFD
+382 FKDAKNFFD
-391 EKNYAPNLVALLQ
+391 KQHYAPNLVALLQ
-404 NKFKE
+404 TKFKK

-423 GMLLLNSLEDRDNP
+423 SMLLLNSLEDRQNP

-464 KANQKDTIKDAQLIG
+464 KASQKDTTKDAQLIG
-479 RGARYYPFSYNDFKP
+479 RGARYYPFSYNDLKP
-494 SCIEFYQRKFDLF
+494 NQIEFYQRKFDLF
-507 NPLSALERLD
+507 NPLSVLERLD

-528 KLKKELQELGL
+528 KLNNELQVLGL
-539 GFIEKEKEK
+539 GFVNEKQ
-548 TTIPLTPTKRFKC
+548 TIPLTPTKNLKC

-566 TKDKKKNLFNMDY
+566 TKNKNKNLFNKDY
-579 SDPVE
+579 TDPVK
-584 VKLKSLHVPLF
+584 VKLQSLHVPLF

-612 DRTYYMT
+612 DKTYYIPHT
-619 HALNKI
+619 LNKI

-649 KHAFNNKVGFIE
+649 KHAFNNKAGFIE
-661 QYISPLKTNFHK
+661 HYISPLKTNFHK

-683 LKLAVYVIENL
+683 LKLAVYIIENL
-694 KDTLLKEQ
+694 KDTLLKKQ
-702 NEPSVSALELK
+702 DKYDVSTLELK
-713 EFETHNKSLSTS
+713 EFETHNRSLSAS
-725 EWEKDVPPY
+725 ELEKDIPVY

-740 DMRKLDSDLERE
+740 DMKKLDSDLERD
-752 FLGFINDHKELL
+752 FLDFINDHKEVLD
-764 NKKFKEWCVLRND
+764 KKFKEWCVLRND
-777 HFTELKV
+777 RFTELKV

-789 GPFYAQGFE
+789 NSPYYAQGFE
-798 PDFILFAQTHED
+798 PDFILFAQTHSDE
-810 GFLGFTCYMEAK
+810 FLGFTCYVEAK
-822 GEHLEP
+822 GEHLER
-828 SNAWKKEF
+828 SNAWKEEF
-836 LGMLENATLKSHNK
+836 LEMLENATLKSHNK
-850 KLHLKGLPFFT
+850 KLDLKGLPFFT
-861 LHNREVNDEFQ
+861 LHNKVANDEFT
-872 TAFHQTFKDKEC
+872 TAFHQIFKDQEC

>member
-1 MLKLK
+1 M
-6 LYLILIQSFAYTL
+6 
-19 KINPKTLRYNSLN
+19 
-32 FSLKGFHARFIRICY
+32 FSPRF
-47 PPPPQSAIKHRTPNN
+47 PPPPQSAIKDHAPNN
-62 EEIELPTH
+62 VPSNGEIELPTH

-83 KQAIYSYLEK
+83 KQAIYNYLEK
-93 RQFNPTQ
+93 RQSHPTQ

-105 EMATGSGKTLVMA
+105 EMATGSGKTLVMGA
-118 GLILEC
+118 LILEC
-124 YKQGYQNFIFFVNS
+124 CKQGYQNFIFFVNS
-138 ASILEKTKLNFID
+138 VSILEKTKLNFTD

-162 ININDENTEIKSI
+162 ININDENIEIKSI
-175 NNLNESHNNAI
+175 NNLNESYNGAI

-195 LFSLFTRA
+195 LFSLFTKA
-203 KENAITLEDL
+203 KENAISIEDL

-259 DNLLLEFSATIPN
+259 DNLLLEFSATIPK
-272 EKSVKEK
+272 EKSVEEK

-349 EESRKNQERFN
+349 EDSKENQERFN
-360 TFLENLNP
+360 AFLENLSP

-373 FFNHSRNAF
+373 FFNYSHNAF
-382 FKAAKSFFD
+382 FKDAKNFFD
-391 EKNYAPNLVALLQ
+391 KQHYTPNLAALLQ
-404 NKFKE
+404 TKFKK
-409 SVQINTNNEKELEK
+409 STQINTNNEKELEK

-464 KANQKDTIKDAQLIG
+464 KASQKDTIKDAQLIG

-494 SCIEFYQRKFDLF
+494 SRIEFYQRKFDF
-507 NPLSALERLD
+507 SNPLSVLERLD
-517 YHAIYDSEFIA
+517 YHAVYDSEFIA
-528 KLKKELQELGL
+528 KLKKELQDLGL
-539 GFIEKEKEK
+539 GLIEKEK

-566 TKDKKKNLFNMDY
+566 TKDKNKNLFNMDY
-579 SDPVE
+579 SGPVE
-584 VKLKSLHVPLF
+584 AKLKSLHVPLF
-595 AFGVREKKVDF
+595 GFIVREKKVDF

-612 DRTYYMT
+612 DTTYYIPHT
-619 HALNKI
+619 LDKI
-625 PLNYF
+625 PINYF

-649 KHAFNNKVGFIE
+649 KHAFNNKVEFIE
-661 QYISPLKTNFHK
+661 RYVSSLKTNFHK
-673 NQKFDDNKTL
+673 SQKFDDNKIL
-683 LKLAVYVIENL
+683 LKLAVYIIENL

-702 NEPSVSALELK
+702 DKPSVSALELK
-713 EFETHNKSLSTS
+713 EFETHNKSLSAS
-725 EWEKDVPPY
+725 EWEKDIPFY

-740 DMRKLDSDLERE
+740 DMRKLDSKLERD
-752 FLGFINDHKELL
+752 FLNFINDHKEVLD
-764 NKKFKEWCVLRND
+764 KKFKEWCVLRND
-777 HFTELKV
+777 HFAELKV

-789 GPFYAQGFE
+789 NSPFYAQGFE

-810 GFLGFTCYMEAK
+810 EFLGFTCYMEAK

-836 LGMLENATLKSHNK
+836 LEMLENAALKIHNK
-850 KLHLKGLPFFT
+850 KLHLKGLPFF
-861 LHNREVNDEFQ
+861 NNKAVNTEFVE
-872 TAFHQTFKDKEC
+872 AFNQTFKDKEC

>member
-1 MLKLK
+1 MQDSF
-6 LYLILIQSFAYTL
+6 IQS
-19 KINPKTLRYNSLN
+19 
-32 FSLKGFHARFIRICY
+32 Y
-47 PPPPQSAIKHRTPNN
+47 PPPPQSAIKNHALNNAPNN
-62 EEIELPTH
+62 EEIDLPTH

-83 KQAIYSYLEK
+83 KKAIYNYLEK
-93 RQFNPTQ
+93 RQSNPTQ

-118 GLILEC
+118 ALILEC

-138 ASILEKTKLNFID
+138 TSILEKTKLNFTD

-162 ININDENTEIKSI
+162 TNINDENTEIKSI
-175 NNLNESHNNAI
+175 NNLNESHNGAI

-195 LFSLFTRA
+195 LFSLFTKA

-259 DNLLLEFSATIPN
+259 DNLLLEFSATIPK
-272 EKSVKEK
+272 EKSVEEK
-279 YENLKAFTYTLKEF
+279 YKNLKAFTYTLKEF

-349 EESRKNQERFN
+349 EDSKENQERFN
-360 TFLENLNP
+360 AFLENLSP

-373 FFNHSRNAF
+373 FFNHSQNAF
-382 FKAAKSFFD
+382 FKDAKNFFD
-391 EKNYAPNLVALLQ
+391 KQKYTPNLAAFLQ
-404 NKFKE
+404 TKFKK
-409 SVQINTNNEKELEK
+409 STQINTNNEKELEK
-423 GMLLLNSLEDRDNP
+423 SMLLLNSLEDRDNP

-464 KANQKDTIKDAQLIG
+464 KASQKDTTKDAQLIG

-494 SCIEFYQRKFDLF
+494 NRIEFYQRKFDF
-507 NPLSALERLD
+507 SNPLSALERLD
-517 YHAIYDSEFIA
+517 YHAVYDSEFIA
-528 KLKKELQELGL
+528 QLNNELQVLGL
-539 GFIEKEKEK
+539 GFVNEKQ
-548 TTIPLTPTKRFKC
+548 TIPLTPTKRFKC

-566 TKDKKKNLFNMDY
+566 KRDKNKNLFNKDY
-579 SDPVE
+579 TDHVK
-584 VKLKSLHVPLF
+584 VKLQSLHVPLF
-595 AFGVREKKVDF
+595 AFNVREKKVDF

-612 DRTYYMT
+612 DRTYYIPHT
-619 HALNKI
+619 LDKI
-625 PLNYF
+625 PINYF

-649 KHAFNNKVGFIE
+649 KHPFNNKVGFIE
-661 QYISPLKTNFHK
+661 QYISHLKTNFHK
-673 NQKFDDNKTL
+673 DQKFDDNKIL
-683 LKLAVYVIENL
+683 LKLAVYIIENL
-694 KDTLLKEQ
+694 KDALLKEQ
-702 NEPSVSALELK
+702 DKYEVSALELK
-713 EFETHNKSLSTS
+713 EFETHNKSLSSS
-725 EWEKDVPPY
+725 EWEKSIPPY

-740 DMRKLDSDLERE
+740 DMRKLDSDLERD
-752 FLGFINDHKELL
+752 FLDFINKNKELL
-764 NKKFKEWCVLRND
+764 DKKFKEWCVLRND

-789 GPFYAQGFE
+789 NSPYYAQGFE
-798 PDFILFAQTHED
+798 PDFILFAQTHSDE
-810 GFLGFTCYMEAK
+810 FLGFTCYMEAK
-822 GEHLEP
+822 GEHLEL
-828 SNAWKKEF
+828 SNAWKEEF
-836 LGMLENATLKSHNK
+836 LEMLENATLKSHNK

-861 LHNREVNDEFQ
+861 LHNKVANSDFQ
-872 TAFHQTFKDKEC
+872 TAFDQIFKD

>member
-1 MLKLK
+1 M
-6 LYLILIQSFAYTL
+6 
-19 KINPKTLRYNSLN
+19 
-32 FSLKGFHARFIRICY
+32 KGFHARFIHSKL
-47 PPPPQSAIKHRTPNN
+47 PPPPQSAIKDRTPNSKPN
-62 EEIELPTH
+62 NAPSNGEIDLPTH

-83 KQAIYSYLEK
+83 KQAIYNYLEK
-93 RQFNPTQ
+93 RQSHPTQ

-138 ASILEKTKLNFID
+138 TSILEKTKLNFTD
-151 SASSK
+151 SVSSK

-195 LFSLFTRA
+195 LFSLFTKA

-244 RNWESVVKLALEQNK
+244 RNWESVVKLALEQNE
-259 DNLLLEFSATIPN
+259 DNLLLEFSATIPK
-272 EKSVKEK
+272 EKSVEEK
-279 YENLKAFTYTLKEF
+279 YKNLKVATYTLKEF

-307 ENKELE
+307 ENKALE

-349 EESRKNQERFN
+349 EDSKENQERFN
-360 TFLENLNP
+360 AFLENLSP

-373 FFNHSRNAF
+373 FFHYSRNAF
-382 FKAAKSFFD
+382 FKAAKNFFD
-391 EKNYAPNLVALLQ
+391 KQKYTPNLAALLQ
-404 NKFKE
+404 TKFKK
-409 SVQINTNNEKELEK
+409 STQINTNNEKELEK

-464 KANQKDTIKDAQLIG
+464 KASQKDTTKDAQLIG

-494 SCIEFYQRKFDLF
+494 SRIEFYQRKFDF
-507 NPLSALERLD
+507 SNPLSALERLD
-517 YHAIYDSEFIA
+517 YHAVYDSEFIA
-528 KLKKELQELGL
+528 KLKEELQDLGL
-539 GFIEKEKEK
+539 GLIEKEK

-566 TKDKKKNLFNMDY
+566 KREKNNNLFNKDY
-579 SDPVE
+579 SGPVE
-584 VKLKSLHVPLF
+584 ATLQSLHVPLF

-612 DRTYYMT
+612 DRTYYIPHT
-619 HALNKI
+619 LDKI

-661 QYISPLKTNFHK
+661 QYISQLKTNFHK
-673 NQKFDDNKTL
+673 NQKFDDNKIL
-683 LKLAVYVIENL
+683 LKLAVYIIENL

-702 NEPSVSALELK
+702 DKYDVSALELK
-713 EFETHNKSLSTS
+713 EFETHNKSLSAS
-725 EWEKDVPPY
+725 EWEKNIPPY

-752 FLGFINDHKELL
+752 FLGFINNHKELL
-764 NKKFKEWCVLRND
+764 DKKFKEWCVLRND

-789 GPFYAQGFE
+789 DSPYYAQGFE
-798 PDFILFAQTHED
+798 PDFILFAQTHSDE
-810 GFLGFTCYMEAK
+810 FLGFTCYMEAK

-836 LGMLENATLKSHNK
+836 LEMLENATLKSHNK

-861 LHNREVNDEFQ
+861 LHNNKVVNDEFA
-872 TAFHQTFKDKEC
+872 TAFHQIFKDHKC

>member
-1 MLKLK
+1 M
-6 LYLILIQSFAYTL
+6 FAYAL
-19 KINPKTLRYNSLN
+19 KINLKTLRYNFFT
-32 FSLKGFHARFIRICY
+32 FSLRDFMQDSFA
-47 PPPPQSAIKHRTPNN
+47 PVTPPPQSAIKNHALNNAPNDK
-62 EEIELPTH
+62 EIDLPTH

-83 KQAIYSYLEK
+83 KKAIYNYLEK
-93 RQFNPTQ
+93 RQSHPTQ

-124 YKQGYQNFIFFVNS
+124 CKQGYQNFIFFVNS
-138 ASILEKTKLNFID
+138 TSILEKTKLNFTD
-151 SASSK
+151 SVSSK

-162 ININDENTEIKSI
+162 ININDENIEIKSI

-195 LFSLFTRA
+195 LFSLFTKA

-259 DNLLLEFSATIPN
+259 DNLLLEFSATIPK
-272 EKSVKEK
+272 EKSVEEK
-279 YENLKAFTYTLKEF
+279 YKNLKVATYTLKEF

-349 EESRKNQERFN
+349 EESKENQERFN
-360 TFLENLNP
+360 TFLENLSP

-373 FFNHSRNAF
+373 FFHYSRNAF
-382 FKAAKSFFD
+382 FKNAKNFFD
-391 EKNYAPNLVALLQ
+391 ERNYTPNLAALLQ
-404 NKFKE
+404 TKFKK
-409 SVQINTNNEKELEK
+409 STQINTNNEKELEK
-423 GMLLLNSLEDRDNP
+423 SMLLLNSLEDRDNP

-464 KANQKDTIKDAQLIG
+464 KASQKDTIKDAQLIG

-494 SCIEFYQRKFDLF
+494 NRIEFYQRKFDLF

-528 KLKKELQELGL
+528 KLNNELQDLGL
-539 GFIEKEKEK
+539 GFVDEKQ
-548 TTIPLTPTKRFKC
+548 TIPLTPTKRFKC

-566 TKDKKKNLFNMDY
+566 TKDKKKNLFNKDY
-579 SDPVE
+579 SDSVK
-584 VKLKSLHVPLF
+584 VKLQSLHVPLF
-595 AFGVREKKVDF
+595 AFDVREKKVDF

-612 DRTYYMT
+612 DTTYYIPHT
-619 HALNKI
+619 LDKI
-625 PLNYF
+625 PINYF

-649 KHAFNNKVGFIE
+649 KHAFNNKVEFIE
-661 QYISPLKTNFHK
+661 RYVSSLKTNFHK
-673 NQKFDDNKTL
+673 SQKFDNNEIL
-683 LKLAVYVIENL
+683 LKLAVYIIENL

-702 NEPSVSALELK
+702 DKYEVSALELK
-713 EFETHNKSLSTS
+713 EFETHNKSLSAS
-725 EWEKDVPPY
+725 EWEKDIPPY

-764 NKKFKEWCVLRND
+764 DKKFKEWCVLRND

-836 LGMLENATLKSHNK
+836 LEMLENATLKSHNK

-861 LHNREVNDEFQ
+861 FTNNNRTLNAEFVE
-872 TAFHQTFKDKEC
+872 AFYQTFKDTKC

>member
-1 MLKLK
+1 MKD
-6 LYLILIQSFAYTL
+6 
-19 KINPKTLRYNSLN
+19 
-32 FSLKGFHARFIRICY
+32 
-47 PPPPQSAIKHRTPNN
+47 RTPNGTPN
-62 EEIELPTH
+62 NAPNNKEIELPTH

-83 KQAIYSYLEK
+83 KQAIDNYLEK
-93 RQFNPTQ
+93 RQFNPFQ

-138 ASILEKTKLNFID
+138 TSILEKTKLNFTD
-151 SASSK
+151 STSSK

-162 ININDENTEIKSI
+162 ININDENIEIKSI
-175 NNLNESHNNAI
+175 NNLNESHSNAI

-259 DNLLLEFSATIPN
+259 DNLLLEFSATIPK
-272 EKSVKEK
+272 EKSVEEK
-279 YENLKAFTYTLKEF
+279 YKNLKVVTYTLKEF

-349 EESRKNQERFN
+349 EESKKNQERFN
-360 TFLENLNP
+360 AFLENLSP

-382 FKAAKSFFD
+382 FKAAKNFFD
-391 EKNYAPNLVALLQ
+391 EQNHTPNLVALLQ

-464 KANQKDTIKDAQLIG
+464 KASQKDTTKDAQLIG

-494 SCIEFYQRKFDLF
+494 SRIEFYQCKFDLDDS
-507 NPLSALERLD
+507 LSVLERLD

-528 KLKKELQELGL
+528 KLKEELQISGL
-539 GFIEKEKEK
+539 GFVNEKQ
-548 TTIPLTPTKRFKC
+548 TIPLTPTKRFKC

-579 SDPVE
+579 SGPFE
-584 VKLKSLHVPLF
+584 ATLKSLHVPLF

-612 DRTYYMT
+612 DTTYYIPHT
-619 HALNKI
+619 LDKI
-625 PLNYF
+625 PINYF

-649 KHAFNNKVGFIE
+649 KHAFNNKVEFIE
-661 QYISPLKTNFHK
+661 RYVSSLKTNFHK
-673 NQKFDDNKTL
+673 GQKFDNNEIL
-683 LKLAVYVIENL
+683 LKLAVYIIGNL

-702 NEPSVSALELK
+702 DKPSVSALELK
-713 EFETHNKSLSTS
+713 EFETHNKSLSAS
-725 EWEKDVPPY
+725 EWEKDIPPY

-777 HFTELKV
+777 HFAELKV

-789 GPFYAQGFE
+789 GPFYARGFE

-810 GFLGFTCYMEAK
+810 EFLGFTCYMEVK

-828 SNAWKKEF
+828 SNAWKEEF
-836 LGMLENATLKSHNK
+836 LEMLENATLKSHNK

-861 LHNREVNDEFQ
+861 LHNSVVNGDFQ
-872 TAFHQTFKDKEC
+872 TAFNQTFKDKEC

>member
-1 MLKLK
+1 MP
-6 LYLILIQSFAYTL
+6 
-19 KINPKTLRYNSLN
+19 N
-32 FSLKGFHARFIRICY
+32 
-47 PPPPQSAIKHRTPNN
+47 TPNN
-62 EEIELPTH
+62 GEIELPTH
-70 ITSNLKKELRDYQ
+70 ITSNLKNELRDYQ
-83 KQAIYSYLEK
+83 KQAINNYLEK

-138 ASILEKTKLNFID
+138 TSILEKTKLNFTD
-151 SASSK
+151 SVSSK

-175 NNLNESHNNAI
+175 NNLNESQTSTI

-195 LFSLFTRA
+195 LFSLFTKA
-203 KENAITLEDL
+203 KENAISIEDL

-231 TKKKLNDSEASEK
+231 TKKKLSDAESNEK
-244 RNWESVVKLALEQNK
+244 HNWESVVKLALEQNK

-272 EKSVKEK
+272 EKSVEDK
-279 YENLKAFTYTLKEF
+279 YKNLKVITYTLKEF

-313 TRFLGACVSSL
+313 THFLGACVSSL

-349 EESRKNQERFN
+349 EDGKENQERFN
-360 TFLENLNP
+360 TFLENLSP
-368 LDLEN
+368 LDLEI

-382 FKAAKSFFD
+382 FKDAKNFFD
-391 EKNYAPNLVALLQ
+391 KQKYTPNLAALLQ
-404 NKFKE
+404 TKFKK

-423 GMLLLNSLEDRDNP
+423 SMLLLNSLEDRQNP

-464 KANQKDTIKDAQLIG
+464 KASQKDTTKDTQLIG
-479 RGARYYPFSYNDFKP
+479 RGARYYPFSYNDLKP
-494 SCIEFYQRKFDLF
+494 SQIEFYQRKFDLF
-507 NPLSALERLD
+507 NPLSVLERLD
-517 YHAIYDSEFIA
+517 YHAIYGSEFIA
-528 KLKKELQELGL
+528 KLKKELQDLGL
-539 GFIEKEKEK
+539 GFANGKQ
-548 TTIPLTPTKRFKC
+548 TIPLTPTKNLKC

-566 TKDKKKNLFNMDY
+566 TKNKNKNLFKDY
-579 SDPVE
+579 TDSVG
-584 VKLKSLHVPLF
+584 VKLQSLHVPLF

-612 DRTYYMT
+612 DKTYYIPHT
-619 HALNKI
+619 LDKI

-661 QYISPLKTNFHK
+661 RYISQLKTNFHK
-673 NQKFDDNKTL
+673 NQKFDDNKIL
-683 LKLAVYVIENL
+683 LKLAVYIIENL

-702 NEPSVSALELK
+702 DKYDVSALELK
-713 EFETHNKSLSTS
+713 EFETHNRSLSAS
-725 EWEKDVPPY
+725 ELEKDIPLY

-752 FLGFINDHKELL
+752 FLDFINNHKEVLD
-764 NKKFKEWCVLRND
+764 KRFKEWCVLRND
-777 HFTELKV
+777 RFTELKV

-789 GPFYAQGFE
+789 NSPYYAQGFE
-798 PDFILFAQTHED
+798 PDFILFAQTHSDE
-810 GFLGFTCYMEAK
+810 FLGFTCYMEAK
-822 GEHLEP
+822 GEHLEH
-828 SNAWKKEF
+828 SNAWKEEF
-836 LGMLENATLKSHNK
+836 LEMLENAVLKSHNK
-850 KLHLKGLPFFT
+850 KLDLKGLPFFT
-861 LHNREVNDEFQ
+861 LKNSVVSEFT
-872 TAFHQTFKDKEC
+872 TAFNQIFKDQKC